1 MNSAIYS
8 MGMARNWPMVERAT
22 EFEAIRATLTGTERV
37 GAVLTGDAGVG
48 KTTLARQAAAAAGS
62 TIRWVAGTES
72 ARSIPLGVFAHMVG
86 VYTAHD
92 PVTFMSAA
100 REALLADGP
109 TIIGV
114 DDAHLLDQLSA
125 TLLLQLAIDKAAHIV
140 VTVRSG
146 VHVPDAVTS
155 LWKDGHL
162 VRIDLNPFTQQQSVD
177 LVESMLGGQLEGF
190 TANLMW
196 ESSGGNALFLRHLVE
211 GALDAGALRQVNG
224 VWQLRGRA
232 AVTSELAA
240 LLEDRVEQLPEPVLR
255 VLELLTFCEPID
267 LEVMARLAGDEA
279 VEEAENRGVIK
290 VVEDSANFVVRY
302 NHPLFGEVIRRR
314 LGIAT
319 ARRLRGRLYS
329 ALEQHPINSAADRIR
344 LAELALDSDK
354 SADLELFE
362 AAAADAI
369 GLANL
374 PLGERFARAAV
385 ERRGG
390 VEAADLLARALLW
403 QGHRIEAERTLASFD
418 PDQLNEVQLARW
430 GSTRVS
436 NLLWAMGDA
445 DRADEVLELV
455 RSKVRHPK
463 IALILTGLAS
473 ACAVNENRLDDA
485 FDAAE
490 QVMNACDSGT
500 ADTAPPWAVWWA
512 AFGGGLA
519 LALMGRGAAARQ
531 YAERGHEVEAH
542 IDGLNRFMST
552 HAEVLA
558 LTLTGD
564 LEAARRCATAYFGYS
579 APGQYLAWGM
589 SKILQGT
596 VDVACGRFPDGID
609 NLEQA
614 LAALSAEGAAAWMFP
629 ARIRLAEAYAALGR
643 TAEAAEAIEGAAARG
658 GRHSAVYEA
667 QLDIARA
674 WLAGAEG
681 ARTDAIRTAL
691 EAADAA
697 ARAHQHAI
705 EAVALHTAA
714 RFGEHSVAGRLA
726 DLAARVDGELVQVQ
740 ARHAVALAAHDGP
753 GLDTASAE
761 FERIGALLSAA
772 DAAAQ
777 AASAHE
783 RAGDRR
789 RLLESAAAAN
799 RLAAACGG
807 AGTPALRQAA
817 QPLPLTVRER
827 EIANL
832 VAAGLTNR
840 QIADR
845 LTVSVRTVEGHLY
858 RACIKL
864 DVTDRESLA
873 ALLRGESAS

>member
-1 MNSAIYS
+1 
-8 MGMARNWPMVERAT
+8 MARNWPMIERAN
-22 EFEAIRATLTGTERV
+22 EFEAIRATLIGPDHV
-37 GAVLTGDAGVG
+37 GAVLIGEPGVG
-48 KTTLARQAAAAAGS
+48 KTTLARRAATGGG

-92 PVTFMSAA
+92 PVTFMAAA
-100 REALLADGP
+100 REALLAEGP
-109 TIIGV
+109 AIIGV

-125 TLLLQLAIDKAAHIV
+125 TLLLQLAIDKAARIV
-140 VTVRSG
+140 ATVRDG
-146 VHVPDAVTS
+146 VPVPDAVTT

-162 VRIDLNPFTQQQSVD
+162 LRVHLPPFTQQQSVS

-211 GALDAGALRQVNG
+211 GALEAGTLRQVNG

-240 LLEDRVEQLPEPVLR
+240 LLEDRVEQLPESVLR
-255 VLELLTFCEPID
+255 VLELLTFCEPVA
-267 LEVMARLAGDEA
+267 LEVMSELAGEEA
-279 VEEAENRGVIK
+279 VEAAENGGVIR
-290 VVEDSANFVVRY
+290 VTEDGPDLVVRY

-319 ARRLRGRLYS
+319 SRRLRGRLYS
-329 ALEQHPINSAADRIR
+329 ALKQRRINSAADRIR

-362 AAAADAI
+362 AAAEDAI

-390 VEAADLLARALLW
+390 VESADLLARALLW
-403 QGHRIEAERTLASFD
+403 QGHRIEAERTLASFAAD
-418 PDQLNEVQLARW
+418 ELNEVQLARW

-445 DRADEVLELV
+445 DRADEVLAMV
-455 RSKVRHPK
+455 RSRITHPK
-463 IALILTGLAS
+463 IALITTGLAA
-473 ACAVNENRLDDA
+473 ACAVNENRLGDA
-485 FDAAE
+485 LRESDEVMRAA
-490 QVMNACDSGT
+490 D
-500 ADTAPPWAVWWA
+500 APPWAVWWA

-519 LALMGRGAAARQ
+519 AALMGRAQDARV
-531 YAERGHEVEAH
+531 YADRGRAVEPH

-558 LTLTGD
+558 LVLTGD
-564 LEAARRCATAYFGYS
+564 LTAAAHRATEYFGYS

-596 VDVACGRFPDGID
+596 VEVAGGRFGAGIE

-614 LAALSAEGAAAWMFP
+614 LAALTAEGAAAWMFP

-643 TAEAAEAIEGAAARG
+643 PAEAAESITEADARG
-658 GRHSAVYEA
+658 GRHSAVYEP
-667 QLDIARA
+667 QLEIARA
-674 WLAGAEG
+674 CLAAAEG
-681 ARTDAIRTAL
+681 TVSTAVERAL
-691 EAADAA
+691 RAADAA
-697 ARAHQHAI
+697 ARADQHAI
-705 EAVALHTAA
+705 EALALHTAA
-714 RFGEHSVAGRLA
+714 RFGAGSVAQRLA
-726 DLAARVDGELVQVQ
+726 DLADHVDGPLVRAQ
-740 ARHAVALAAHDGP
+740 ARHAMALSRRDGA
-753 GLDTASAE
+753 GLDAAAAD
-761 FERIGALLSAA
+761 FESLGACLSAA

-777 AASAHE
+777 AATAHD

-789 RLLESAAAAN
+789 RLLESAAHAN

-807 AGTPALRQAA
+807 AATPALRDAA
-817 QPLPLTVRER
+817 QPLPLTSRER

-832 VAAGLTNR
+832 VAAGLSNR

-858 RACIKL
+858 RACTKL

-873 ALLRGESAS
+873 ALLRGESAD

>member
-1 MNSAIYS
+1 
-8 MGMARNWPMVERAT
+8 MARNWPMIERGGELDAL
-22 EFEAIRATLTGTERV
+22 RAALTGTEFV

-48 KTTLARQAAAAAGS
+48 KTTLARQATAAVGGNV
-62 TIRWVAGTES
+62 RWVAGTES

-92 PVTFMSAA
+92 PVTFMAAA
-100 REALLADGP
+100 REALLADGD

-125 TLLLQLAIDKAAHIV
+125 TLLLQLAIDKAARIV
-140 VTVRSG
+140 CTVRSG
-146 VHVPDAVTS
+146 VPVPDAVTS

-162 VRIDLNPFTQQQSVD
+162 LRIDLLPFTERQSVE

-211 GALDAGALRQVNG
+211 GALEAGTLRQVNG

-267 LEVMARLAGDEA
+267 LDVLAELAGEEA
-279 VEEAENRGVIK
+279 VESAESRGVIRI
-290 VVEDSANFVVRY
+290 VENSHQLLVRY

-314 LGIAT
+314 LGIAS

-329 ALEQHPINSAADRIR
+329 SLKERPIKSASDRIR

-362 AAAADAI
+362 TAAEEAI
-369 GLANL
+369 GLANI

-385 ERRGG
+385 ERGGG

-418 PDQLNEVQLARW
+418 PDELNEVQLARW

-445 DRADEVLELV
+445 DHADEVLTLV
-455 RSKVRHPK
+455 RDKVEHPK
-463 IALILTGLAS
+463 IASTLQGLAS
-473 ACAVNENRLDDA
+473 ACAVNENRLEAA
-485 FDAAE
+485 FRDAE
-490 QVMNACDSGT
+490 QVMETQD
-500 ADTAPPWAVWWA
+500 APPWAVWWA
-512 AFGGGLA
+512 SFGGGLA
-519 LALMGRGAAARQ
+519 LALMGRGEAARGF
-531 YAERGHEVEAH
+531 AERGHEVESH

-558 LTLTGD
+558 LTFTGELD
-564 LEAARRCATAYFGYS
+564 AARRRATGYFGYS
-579 APGQYLAWGM
+579 APGQYLAWGF
-589 SKILQGT
+589 SRILQGT
-596 VDVACGRFPDGID
+596 VDVAQGRFPDGIE

-614 LAALSAEGAAAWMFP
+614 LAALHAEGAAAWMFP
-629 ARIRLAEAYAALGR
+629 ARIRLAEAYSALGR
-643 TAEAAEAIEGAAARG
+643 AAEAAETIAEATSRG
-658 GRHSAVYEA
+658 GRHSAVYEP
-667 QLDIARA
+667 QLEIARA
-674 WLAGAEG
+674 WQAAAEG
-681 ARTDAIRTAL
+681 TVTPAVRLAIG
-691 EAADAA
+691 AADAA

-705 EAVALHTAA
+705 EAMALHTAA
-714 RFGEHSVAGRLA
+714 RFGDHSVAGRLA
-726 DLAARVDGELVQVQ
+726 DIAARIDGRLVQVQ
-740 ARHAVALAAHDGP
+740 ARHAVAVASNDGP
-753 GLDTASAE
+753 GLDAAAAE
-761 FERIGALLSAA
+761 FESIGVLLSAA

-783 RAGDRR
+783 RSGDRR
-789 RLLESAAAAN
+789 RLLESAATAN

-807 AGTPALRQAA
+807 ASTPALRQSA
-817 QPLPLTVRER
+817 QPLPLTARER

-832 VAAGLTNR
+832 VAAGLSNR

-864 DVTDRESLA
+864 DVTDREALA
-873 ALLRGESAS
+873 ELMRGEPPSGKQRS

>member
-1 MNSAIYS
+1 MI
-8 MGMARNWPMVERAT
+8 ERET
-22 EFEAIRATLTGTERV
+22 EFEAIRAALTGTEHV

-48 KTTLARQAAAAAGS
+48 KTTLARHATAAVGGN
-62 TIRWVAGTES
+62 IRWVAGTES

-100 REALLADGP
+100 REALLADGHA
-109 TIIGV
+109 IIGV

-140 VTVRSG
+140 ATVRSG
-146 VHVPDAVTS
+146 VQVPDAVTS

-162 VRIDLNPFTQQQSVD
+162 LRIDLNPFSERQSVD
-177 LVESMLGGQLEGF
+177 LVEQMLGGQLEGF

-211 GALDAGALRQVNG
+211 GALEAGSLRQVNG

-240 LLEDRVEQLPEPVLR
+240 LLEDRVEQLPESVLR

-267 LEVMARLAGDEA
+267 LDVLAELAGEEA
-279 VEEAENRGVIK
+279 VEAAETRGLIR
-290 VVEDSANFVVRY
+290 VVENSHQLIVRY

-314 LGIAT
+314 LGIAS

-329 ALEQHPINSAADRIR
+329 SLRERPINSALDRIR

-390 VEAADLLARALLW
+390 VESADLLARALLW

-418 PDQLNEVQLARW
+418 PDQMTEVQLANW

-436 NLLWAMGDA
+436 NLFWAMGDA
-445 DRADEVLELV
+445 ERADEVLAML
-455 RSKVRHPK
+455 RSKVQHPK
-463 IALILTGLAS
+463 IVATFEGLAS
-473 ACAVNENRLDDA
+473 ACAVNENRLEDA
-485 FDAAE
+485 FSGAE
-490 QVMNACDSGT
+490 AVMETKG
-500 ADTAPPWAVWWA
+500 APPWAVWWA
-512 AFGGGLA
+512 SFGGGLA
-519 LALMGRGAAARQ
+519 LALMGKGEAARQ
-531 YAERGHEVEAH
+531 YAARGHQVESH
-542 IDGLNRFMST
+542 IDGLNRFIST

-564 LEAARRCATAYFGYS
+564 LEAARRCASGYFGYS
-579 APGQYLAWGM
+579 SPGQYLAWGM

-596 VDVACGRFPDGID
+596 VDVAQGRFLDGIEH
-609 NLEQA
+609 LEQA
-614 LAALSAEGAAAWMFP
+614 VAALTAEGAAAWHIP
-629 ARIRLAEAYAALGR
+629 ARIRMAEAYSALGR
-643 TAEAAEAIEGAAARG
+643 APEAAESVAEASARG
-658 GRHSAVYEA
+658 GRHSAVYDP
-667 QLDIARA
+667 QLEIARA
-674 WLAGAEG
+674 CVAAAEG
-681 ARTDAIRTAL
+681 TVTPAIRLAMS
-691 EAADAA
+691 AADAA
-697 ARAHQHAI
+697 ARSHQHAI
-705 EAVALHTAA
+705 EAMALHAAA
-714 RFGEHSVAGRLA
+714 RFGDHSAAGRLA
-726 DLAARVDGELVQVQ
+726 DLAARVDGALVQVQ

-753 GLDTASAE
+753 GLDKAAAE
-761 FERIGALLSAA
+761 FEQIGALLSAA

-807 AGTPALRQAA
+807 ASTPALRQAA
-817 QPLPLTVRER
+817 QPLPLTSRER

-832 VAAGLTNR
+832 VAAGLSNR

-858 RACIKL
+858 RACIKM
-864 DVTDRESLA
+864 DVTDRESLG
-873 ALLRGESAS
+873 ALMRGESSAPS

>member
-1 MNSAIYS
+1 
-8 MGMARNWPMVERAT
+8 MVERAN
-22 EFEAIRATLTGTERV
+22 EFDTIRATLTGPDHV
-37 GAVLTGDAGVG
+37 GAVLIGEPGVG
-48 KTTLARQAAAAAGS
+48 KTTLARRAATAGGG

-92 PVTFMSAA
+92 PVTFMAAA

-109 TIIGV
+109 AIIGV

-125 TLLLQLAIDKAAHIV
+125 TLLLQLAIDKAARIV
-140 VTVRSG
+140 ATVRDG
-146 VHVPDAVTS
+146 VPVPDAVTT

-162 VRIDLNPFTQQQSVD
+162 LRIHLPPFTQQQSVD
-177 LVESMLGGQLEGF
+177 LVESVLGGQLEGF

-211 GALDAGALRQVNG
+211 GALEVGSLRQVNG

-240 LLEDRVEQLPEPVLR
+240 LLEDRVEQLPESVLR
-255 VLELLTFCEPID
+255 VLELLTFCEPVH
-267 LEVMARLAGDEA
+267 LEVMAELAGEEA
-279 VEEAENRGVIK
+279 VEAAENGGVIR
-290 VVEDSANFVVRY
+290 VVEAGPDLVVRY

-314 LGIAT
+314 LGIASS
-319 ARRLRGRLYS
+319 RRLRGRLYS
-329 ALEQHPINSAADRIR
+329 ALKQRRINSAADRIR

-362 AAAADAI
+362 SAAEDAI

-390 VEAADLLARALLW
+390 VESADLLARALLW

-418 PDQLNEVQLARW
+418 PDELNEVQLARW

-436 NLLWAMGDA
+436 NLLWASGDA
-445 DRADEVLELV
+445 DRADEVLALV
-455 RSKVRHPK
+455 RARIAHPK
-463 IALILTGLAS
+463 IGLITTGLAA
-473 ACAVNENRLDDA
+473 ACAVSENRLGDA
-485 FDAAE
+485 LREAE
-490 QVMNACDSGT
+490 QVMRV
-500 ADTAPPWAVWWA
+500 ADAPPWAVWWA

-519 LALMGRGAAARQ
+519 AALRGRAADARH
-531 YAERGHEVEAH
+531 YADRGRAVEPH

-558 LTLTGD
+558 LVLTGD
-564 LEAARRCATAYFGYS
+564 LDAAAHRATEYFGYS

-596 VDVACGRFPDGID
+596 VDVARGRFPAGID

-614 LAALSAEGAAAWMFP
+614 LAALTAEGAAAWMFP

-643 TAEAAEAIEGAAARG
+643 PVEAAESIAEADARG
-658 GRHSAVYEA
+658 GRHSAVYEP
-667 QLDIARA
+667 QLEIARA
-674 WLAGAEG
+674 CLAAAEG
-681 ARTDAIRTAL
+681 AVSIAVERAIR
-691 EAADAA
+691 AADAA
-697 ARAHQHAI
+697 ARAEQHAV
-705 EAVALHTAA
+705 EALALHTAA
-714 RFGEHSVAGRLA
+714 RFGAGSVVQRLA
-726 DLAARVDGELVQVQ
+726 DLAHRVDGPLVRAQ
-740 ARHAVALAAHDGP
+740 ARHAVALAGQDGA
-753 GLDTASAE
+753 GLDAAAAD
-761 FERIGALLSAA
+761 FEALGAQLSAA

-777 AASAHE
+777 AATAHD

-789 RLLESAAAAN
+789 RLLESAAHAN

-807 AGTPALRQAA
+807 AATPALRDAA
-817 QPLPLTVRER
+817 QPLPLTSRER

-832 VAAGLTNR
+832 VAAGLSNR

-858 RACIKL
+858 RACTKL

-873 ALLRGESAS
+873 ALLRGDSAG

>member
-1 MNSAIYS
+1 
-8 MGMARNWPMVERAT
+8 MARNWPMIERGG
-22 EFEAIRATLTGTERV
+22 ESESIRAALTGTEFV
-37 GAVLTGDAGVG
+37 GAILTGDAGVG
-48 KTTLARQAAAAAGS
+48 KTTLARQATAAVGGNV
-62 TIRWVAGTES
+62 RWVAGTES

-92 PVTFMSAA
+92 PVTFMAAA
-100 REALLADGP
+100 REALLADGE

-125 TLLLQLAIDKAAHIV
+125 TLLLQLAIDKAARIV
-140 VTVRSG
+140 CTVRSG
-146 VHVPDAVTS
+146 VQVPDAVTS

-162 VRIDLNPFTQQQSVD
+162 LRIDLTPFTEQQSVE

-211 GALDAGALRQVNG
+211 GALEAGTLRQVNG

-240 LLEDRVEQLPEPVLR
+240 LLEDRVEQLPESVLR

-267 LEVMARLAGDEA
+267 LDVLAELAGEDA
-279 VEEAENRGVIK
+279 VEQAETRGVVRI
-290 VVEDSANFVVRY
+290 VENGHQLLVRY

-314 LGIAT
+314 LGIAS

-329 ALEQHPINSAADRIR
+329 SLRERPINSASDRIR

-369 GLANL
+369 GLANI

-390 VEAADLLARALLW
+390 VESADLLARALLW

-445 DRADEVLELV
+445 DRADEVLALV
-455 RSKVRHPK
+455 RARVRHPK
-463 IALILTGLAS
+463 IALTLQGLAS
-473 ACAVNENRLDDA
+473 ACEVNENRLEQA
-485 FDAAE
+485 FLDAE
-490 QVMNACDSGT
+490 QVMSTPD
-500 ADTAPPWAVWWA
+500 APAWAVWWA
-512 AFGGGLA
+512 SFGGGLA
-519 LALMGRGAAARQ
+519 LALMGRSAAARE
-531 YAERGHEVEAH
+531 YTLRGHQVEEQV
-542 IDGLNRFMST
+542 DGPTRFMSA

-558 LTLTGD
+558 LTFTGE
-564 LEAARRCATAYFGYS
+564 LEAARRCASAYFGYS
-579 APGQYLAWGM
+579 APGQYLAWGL

-596 VDVACGRFPDGID
+596 VDVAQGHFPEGVE

-614 LAALSAEGAAAWMFP
+614 LAALTAEGAAAWMFP
-629 ARIRLAEAYAALGR
+629 ARIRLAEAYSALGR
-643 TAEAAEAIEGAAARG
+643 AAEAAETIAEARRRG
-658 GRHSAVYEA
+658 GRHSAVYEP
-667 QLDIARA
+667 QLEIARA
-674 WLAGAEG
+674 WQAAAEG
-681 ARTDAIRTAL
+681 TVAPAVRLAIG
-691 EAADAA
+691 AADAA
-697 ARAHQHAI
+697 ARSHQHAI
-705 EAVALHTAA
+705 EALALHTAA
-714 RFGEHSVAGRLA
+714 RFGDRSVAGRLA
-726 DLAARVDGELVQVQ
+726 DIAARIDGALVQVQ
-740 ARHAVALAAHDGP
+740 ARHAVAVASQDGP
-753 GLDTASAE
+753 GLDAAAAE
-761 FERIGALLSAA
+761 FERMGALLSAA

-777 AASAHE
+777 AASVHE
-783 RAGDRR
+783 RHGDRR
-789 RLLESAAAAN
+789 RLLESAATAN

-807 AGTPALRQAA
+807 ASTPALRQSA
-817 QPLPLTVRER
+817 QPLPLTARER

-832 VAAGLTNR
+832 VVAGLSNR

-858 RACIKL
+858 RACTKL
-864 DVTDRESLA
+864 DVTDREALA
-873 ALLRGESAS
+873 DLMRGEPPRGKQR

>member
-1 MNSAIYS
+1 
-8 MGMARNWPMVERAT
+8 MARNWPMIERET
-22 EFEAIRATLTGTERV
+22 EFEAIRAALSGTEYV
-37 GAVLTGDAGVG
+37 GVVLTGDAGVG
-48 KTTLARQAAAAAGS
+48 KTTLARQATAAVGGN
-62 TIRWVAGTES
+62 IRWVAGTES
-72 ARSIPLGVFAHMVG
+72 ARTIPLGVFAHMVG

-100 REALLADGP
+100 REALLADGHA
-109 TIIGV
+109 IIGV

-140 VTVRSG
+140 ATVRSG
-146 VHVPDAVTS
+146 VPVPDAITS

-162 VRIDLNPFTQQQSVD
+162 LRIDLTPFTQHQSVD
-177 LVESMLGGQLEGF
+177 LVEQMLGGQLEGF

-211 GALDAGALRQVNG
+211 GALEAGSLRQVNG

-240 LLEDRVEQLPEPVLR
+240 LLEDRVEQLPDSVLR

-267 LEVMARLAGDEA
+267 LDVLAELAGEEA
-279 VEEAENRGVIK
+279 VEAAETRGLIRVI
-290 VVEDSANFVVRY
+290 ENTHQLIVRY

-314 LGIAT
+314 LGIAS

-329 ALEQHPINSAADRIR
+329 SLKERPINSAPDRIR

-418 PDQLNEVQLARW
+418 PDQMNEVQLGRW

-436 NLLWAMGDA
+436 NLFWAMGDA
-445 DRADEVLELV
+445 ERADEVLAML
-455 RSKVRHPK
+455 RAKVQHPK
-463 IALILTGLAS
+463 IIATFDGLAA
-473 ACAVNENRLDDA
+473 ACAVHENLLEEA
-485 FDAAE
+485 FSGAE
-490 QVMNACDSGT
+490 TVMEAKG
-500 ADTAPPWAVWWA
+500 APPWAVWWA

-519 LALMGRGAAARQ
+519 LALMGKGEAARQ
-531 YAERGHEVEAH
+531 YAARGHQVESH
-542 IDGLNRFMST
+542 IDGLNRFIST

-558 LTLTGD
+558 LICTGD
-564 LEAARRCATAYFGYS
+564 LDAARRCASGYFGYS

-596 VDVACGRFPDGID
+596 VDVAQGCFPDGIEH
-609 NLEQA
+609 LEQA
-614 LAALSAEGAAAWMFP
+614 LAALTAEGAAAWHIP
-629 ARIRLAEAYAALGR
+629 ARIRLAEAYSALGR
-643 TAEAAEAIEGAAARG
+643 APEAAESIAEAVARG
-658 GRHSAVYEA
+658 GRHSAVYDP
-667 QLDIARA
+667 QLEIARA
-674 WLAGAEG
+674 WVAAAEG
-681 ARTDAIRTAL
+681 TVTPAIRLAMA
-691 EAADAA
+691 AADAA

-705 EAVALHTAA
+705 EASALHAAA
-714 RFGEHSVAGRLA
+714 RFGDSSVAGRLA
-726 DLAARVDGELVQVQ
+726 DLAARVDGALVQVQ

-753 GLDTASAE
+753 GLDAAAAE

-789 RLLESAAAAN
+789 RLLESAATAN

-807 AGTPALRQAA
+807 ASTPALRQAA
-817 QPLPLTVRER
+817 QPLPLTSRER

-832 VAAGLTNR
+832 VAAGLSNR

-858 RACIKL
+858 RACIKM
-864 DVTDRESLA
+864 DVTDRESLG
-873 ALLRGESAS
+873 ALMRGEGSGGAS

>member
-1 MNSAIYS
+1 
-8 MGMARNWPMVERAT
+8 MARNWPMVER
-22 EFEAIRATLTGTERV
+22 ENELESIRSALTGGDFV
-37 GAVLTGDAGVG
+37 GVVLTGDAGVG
-48 KTTLARQAAAAAGS
+48 KTTLARMATAAAGNV
-62 TIRWVAGTES
+62 RWVAGTES

-92 PVTFMSAA
+92 PVTFMAAA
-100 REALLADGP
+100 REALLADGH

-125 TLLLQLAIDKAAHIV
+125 TLLLQLAIDRAAHIV
-140 VTVRSG
+140 ATVRSG
-146 VHVPDAVTS
+146 VQVPDAITS

-162 VRIDLNPFTQQQSVD
+162 LRIDLAPFTQRQSVE

-196 ESSGGNALFLRHLVE
+196 ESSGGNALFLRHLVD
-211 GALDAGALRQVNG
+211 GALEAGTLRQVNG

-240 LLEDRVEQLPEPVLR
+240 LLEDRVEQLPETVLR

-267 LEVMARLAGDEA
+267 LDVLSEIAGEEA
-279 VEEAENRGVIK
+279 VESAETRGLIRI
-290 VVEDSANFVVRY
+290 VENGHQLLVRY

-314 LGIAT
+314 LGIAS

-329 ALEQHPINSAADRIR
+329 SLKDRPVNSASERIR

-354 SADLELFE
+354 SADLELFL

-369 GLANL
+369 SLANL

-385 ERRGG
+385 ERQGG

-403 QGHRIEAERTLASFD
+403 QGHRIEAERTLAGFD
-418 PDQLNEVQLARW
+418 PDQLTEVQLARW

-445 DRADEVLELV
+445 DRADAVLDSV
-455 RSKVRHPK
+455 RSRVSHPK
-463 IALILTGLAS
+463 IIAALDGLAS
-473 ACAVNENRLDDA
+473 ACAVNENRIEEAITL
-485 FDAAE
+485 AE
-490 QVMNACDSGT
+490 SVMST
-500 ADTAPPWAVWWA
+500 PEAPPWAVYWA

-519 LALMGRGAAARQ
+519 LALMGRGEAARQ
-531 YAERGHEVEAH
+531 YAARGHSVEPH
-542 IDGLNRFMST
+542 IDGLNRFMFT

-558 LTLTGD
+558 LTFTGELD
-564 LEAARRCATAYFGYS
+564 TARTCASRPYPFS
-579 APGQYLAWGM
+579 SPGQYLAWGLV
-589 SKILQGT
+589 KILQGT
-596 VDVACGRFPDGID
+596 VDVAQGKFPQGID

-614 LAALSAEGAAAWMFP
+614 LAALTTEGAAAWMFP
-629 ARIRLAEAYAALGR
+629 AQLRLAEAYSALGR
-643 TAEAAEAIEGAAARG
+643 PAEASEAIAAAAFRG
-658 GRHSAVYEA
+658 GRHSAVYGALLE
-667 QLDIARA
+667 LARA
-674 WLAGAEG
+674 MQAGAEG
-681 ARTDAIRTAL
+681 TATPAVRLAIG
-691 EAADAA
+691 AADLA
-697 ARAHQHAI
+697 ARSRQHAV
-705 EAVALHTAA
+705 EAMALHTAA
-714 RFGEHSVAGRLA
+714 RFGDPSVAGRLA
-726 DLAARVDGELVQVQ
+726 DLAARIDGRLVQVQ
-740 ARHAVALAAHDGP
+740 ARHAVAVAAHDGP
-753 GLDTASAE
+753 GLDTAAAE
-761 FERIGALLSAA
+761 FESIGAMLSAA

-789 RLLESAAAAN
+789 RLLESAATAN

-807 AGTPALRQAA
+807 ASTPALRQSA
-817 QPLPLTVRER
+817 QPLPLTARER

-832 VAAGLTNR
+832 VAAGLSNR

-864 DVTDRESLA
+864 DVTDREALA
-873 ALLRGESAS
+873 DLMRGGTSSSSTAN

>member
-1 MNSAIYS
+1 MI
-8 MGMARNWPMVERAT
+8 ERAN
-22 EFEAIRATLTGTERV
+22 EFEAIRATLTGSDHV
-37 GAVLTGDAGVG
+37 GAVLIGEPGVG
-48 KTTLARQAAAAAGS
+48 KTTLARRAATAGGGN
-62 TIRWVAGTES
+62 IRWVAGTES

-92 PVTFMSAA
+92 PVTFMAAA
-100 REALLADGP
+100 REALLADGL

-125 TLLLQLAIDKAAHIV
+125 TLLLQLAIDKAARIV
-140 VTVRSG
+140 ATVRDG
-146 VHVPDAVTS
+146 VPVPDAVTT

-162 VRIDLNPFTQQQSVD
+162 LRIHLPPFTQQQSVD

-211 GALDAGALRQVNG
+211 GALEAGSLRQVNG

-240 LLEDRVEQLPEPVLR
+240 LLEDRVEQLPESVLR
-255 VLELLTFCEPID
+255 VLELLTFCEPAD
-267 LEVMARLAGDEA
+267 LEVMAELAGEEA
-279 VEEAENRGVIK
+279 VEAAENGGVIR
-290 VVEDSANFVVRY
+290 VVEDGRDLVVRY

-319 ARRLRGRLYS
+319 SRRLRGKLYS
-329 ALEQHPINSAADRIR
+329 ALKQRRINSAADRIR

-362 AAAADAI
+362 SAAEDAI

-390 VEAADLLARALLW
+390 VESADLLARALLW

-418 PDQLNEVQLARW
+418 ADDLDEVQLARW

-445 DRADEVLELV
+445 DKADEVLTLV
-455 RSKVRHPK
+455 RSRITHPK
-463 IALILTGLAS
+463 IALITTGLAA
-473 ACAVNENRLDDA
+473 ACAVSENRLGDA
-485 FDAAE
+485 LRESELVMQAA
-490 QVMNACDSGT
+490 D
-500 ADTAPPWAVWWA
+500 APPWAVWWA

-519 LALMGRGAAARQ
+519 AALLGRAADARE
-531 YAERGHEVEAH
+531 YAERGRAVEPH

-558 LTLTGD
+558 LVLTGD
-564 LEAARRCATAYFGYS
+564 LAAAAHRATEYFGYS

-596 VDVACGRFPDGID
+596 VDVAHGRFGSGID

-614 LAALSAEGAAAWMFP
+614 LAALTAEGAAAWMFP

-643 TAEAAEAIEGAAARG
+643 PVEAAESIAEADARG
-658 GRHSAVYEA
+658 GRHSAVYEP
-667 QLDIARA
+667 QLEIARA
-674 WLAGAEG
+674 CLAAAEG
-681 ARTDAIRTAL
+681 TVSIAVECAL
-691 EAADAA
+691 RAADAA
-697 ARAHQHAI
+697 ARAEQHAV
-705 EAVALHTAA
+705 EALALHTAA
-714 RFGEHSVAGRLA
+714 RFGAGSVASRLA
-726 DLAARVDGELVQVQ
+726 DLAHRVDGPLVRAQ
-740 ARHAVALAAHDGP
+740 ARHAVALSRRDGAELDAAAAD
-753 GLDTASAE
+753 
-761 FERIGALLSAA
+761 FESLGARLSAA

-777 AASAHE
+777 AATAHD

-789 RLLESAAAAN
+789 RLLESAAHAN
-799 RLAAACGG
+799 RLAAACDG
-807 AGTPALRQAA
+807 ASTPALRDAA
-817 QPLPLTVRER
+817 QPLPLTSRER

-832 VAAGLTNR
+832 VAAGLSNR

-858 RACIKL
+858 RACTKL

-873 ALLRGESAS
+873 ALLRGESAV

>member
-1 MNSAIYS
+1 
-8 MGMARNWPMVERAT
+8 MARNWPMVER
-22 EFEAIRATLTGTERV
+22 ENELEAIRSALSGDDFV

-48 KTTLARQAAAAAGS
+48 KTTLARLATANGGNV
-62 TIRWVAGTES
+62 RWVAGTES

-92 PVTFMSAA
+92 PVTFMAAA
-100 REALLADGP
+100 REALLSDGH
-109 TIIGV
+109 TVIGV

-140 VTVRSG
+140 ATVRSG
-146 VHVPDAVTS
+146 VQVPDAVTS

-162 VRIDLNPFTQQQSVD
+162 LRIDLRPFTQRQSVE
-177 LVESMLGGQLEGF
+177 LVESMLGGHLEGF

-196 ESSGGNALFLRHLVE
+196 ESSGGNALFLRHLVD
-211 GALDAGALRQVNG
+211 GALEAGTLRQVNG

-240 LLEDRVEQLPEPVLR
+240 LLEDRVEQLPESVLR

-267 LEVMARLAGDEA
+267 LDVLSEIAGEEA
-279 VEEAENRGVIK
+279 VESAETRGLIRI
-290 VVEDSANFVVRY
+290 VENGHQLLVRY

-314 LGIAT
+314 LGIAS

-329 ALEQHPINSAADRIR
+329 SLKDRPVNSASERIR

-354 SADLELFE
+354 SADLELFQ

-403 QGHRIEAERTLASFD
+403 QGHRIEAERTLAGFD
-418 PDQLNEVQLARW
+418 PDQMNEVQLARW

-436 NLLWAMGDA
+436 NLLWSMGDA
-445 DRADEVLELV
+445 DRADEVLESV
-455 RSKVRHPK
+455 RSRVSHPK
-463 IALILTGLAS
+463 IIAALDGLAS
-473 ACAVNENRLDDA
+473 ACAVNENRIEEA
-485 FDAAE
+485 FTLAE
-490 QVMNACDSGT
+490 SVMST
-500 ADTAPPWAVWWA
+500 PEAPPWAVYWA

-519 LALMGRGAAARQ
+519 LALMGRGEAARQ
-531 YAERGHEVEAH
+531 FAERGHAVEPH
-542 IDGLNRFMST
+542 IDGLNRFMFT

-558 LTLTGD
+558 LTFTGE
-564 LEAARRCATAYFGYS
+564 LEAARRCANRPYPFSS
-579 APGQYLAWGM
+579 AGQYLAWGM
-589 SKILQGT
+589 AKILQGT
-596 VDVACGRFPDGID
+596 VDVAQGKFLQGID

-614 LAALSAEGAAAWMFP
+614 LAALTTEGAAAWMFP
-629 ARIRLAEAYAALGR
+629 AQLRLAEAYSALGR
-643 TAEAAEAIEGAAARG
+643 PADAAEAIAAASFRG
-658 GRHSAVYEA
+658 GRHSAVYGALLE
-667 QLDIARA
+667 LARA
-674 WLAGAEG
+674 MQAAAEG
-681 ARTDAIRTAL
+681 TATPAARLAI
-691 EAADAA
+691 EAADLA
-697 ARAHQHAI
+697 ARSHQHAV
-705 EAVALHTAA
+705 EAMALHTAA
-714 RFGEHSVAGRLA
+714 RFGDSSVAGRLA
-726 DLAARVDGELVQVQ
+726 DLAARVDGRLVQVQ
-740 ARHAVALAAHDGP
+740 ARHAVAVAAHDGP
-753 GLDTASAE
+753 GLDNAAAE
-761 FERIGALLSAA
+761 FEDIGAMLSAA

-789 RLLESAAAAN
+789 RLLESAATAN

-807 AGTPALRQAA
+807 AATPALRQSA
-817 QPLPLTVRER
+817 QPLPLTTRER

-832 VAAGLTNR
+832 VAAGLSNR

-864 DVTDRESLA
+864 DVTDREALA
-873 ALLRGESAS
+873 ELMRGGTPSGNTAS

>member
-1 MNSAIYS
+1 MI
-8 MGMARNWPMVERAT
+8 ERGS
-22 EFEAIRATLTGTERV
+22 ELDSIRAALTGTEFV

-48 KTTLARQAAAAAGS
+48 KTTLARQATAAIGGN
-62 TIRWVAGTES
+62 IRWVAGTES

-92 PVTFMSAA
+92 PVTFMAAA
-100 REALLADGP
+100 REALLADGHA
-109 TIIGV
+109 IIGV

-140 VTVRSG
+140 CTVRSG
-146 VHVPDAVTS
+146 VPVPDAVTS

-162 VRIDLNPFTQQQSVD
+162 LRIDLTPFSQRQSVE

-211 GALDAGALRQVNG
+211 GALEAGTLRQVNG

-240 LLEDRVEQLPEPVLR
+240 LLEDRVEQLPDPVLR

-267 LEVMARLAGDEA
+267 LDVLSELAGEEA
-279 VEEAENRGVIK
+279 VETAESRSVIRI
-290 VVEDSANFVVRY
+290 VENTHQLLVRY

-314 LGIAT
+314 LGIAS

-329 ALEQHPINSAADRIR
+329 SLRERPIDSASDRIR

-354 SADLELFE
+354 SADLELFV
-362 AAAADAI
+362 AAAEDAI
-369 GLANL
+369 GLANI

-418 PDQLNEVQLARW
+418 PEQLNDVQLTRW

-445 DRADEVLELV
+445 DRADEVLALV
-455 RSKVRHPK
+455 RERVTHPK
-463 IALILTGLAS
+463 LAATLRGLAS
-473 ACAVNENRLDDA
+473 ACAVNDNRLEDA
-485 FDAAE
+485 FVDADG
-490 QVMNACDSGT
+490 VMAT
-500 ADTAPPWAVWWA
+500 ADAPPWAVWWA
-512 AFGGGLA
+512 SFGGGLA
-519 LALMGRGAAARQ
+519 LALMGRGDAARA
-531 YAERGHEVEAH
+531 YAARGHEVEAH

-558 LTLTGD
+558 LTFTGD
-564 LEAARRCATAYFGYS
+564 LDAARRCATTYFGYS
-579 APGQYLAWGM
+579 APGQYLAWGF

-596 VDVACGRFPDGID
+596 VDVAQGRFPDGIE

-614 LAALSAEGAAAWMFP
+614 LAALHAEGAAAWMFP
-629 ARIRLAEAYAALGR
+629 ARIRLAEAYSALGR
-643 TAEAAEAIEGAAARG
+643 AAEAAESIAEAIARG
-658 GRHSAVYEA
+658 GRHSAVYEP
-667 QLDIARA
+667 QLEIARA
-674 WLAGAEG
+674 WQAAAEG
-681 ARTDAIRTAL
+681 TVTPAVRLAIA
-691 EAADAA
+691 AADAA
-697 ARAHQHAI
+697 ARSHQHAI
-705 EAVALHTAA
+705 EARALHTAA
-714 RFGEHSVAGRLA
+714 RFGDHSVAGRLA
-726 DLAARVDGELVQVQ
+726 DLAARIDGKLVQVQ
-740 ARHAVALAAHDGP
+740 ARHAVAVASHDGP
-753 GLDTASAE
+753 GLDNAAAE
-761 FERIGALLSAA
+761 FEALGALLSAA

-783 RAGDRR
+783 RSGDRR
-789 RLLESAAAAN
+789 RLLESAATAN

-807 AGTPALRQAA
+807 ASTPALRQSA
-817 QPLPLTVRER
+817 QPLPLTARER

-864 DVTDRESLA
+864 DVTDREALA
-873 ALLRGESAS
+873 ELMRGEPPSGKQRG

>member
-1 MNSAIYS
+1 
-8 MGMARNWPMVERAT
+8 MARNWPTIERDS
-22 EFEAIRATLTGTERV
+22 EFETIHAALSGSEHV

-48 KTTLARQAAAAAGS
+48 KTTLARSAALAVGGN
-62 TIRWVAGTES
+62 IRWVAGTES

-86 VYTAHD
+86 VSTAHD
-92 PVTFMSAA
+92 PVTFMSSA
-100 REALLADGP
+100 REALLADGH

-146 VHVPDAVTS
+146 VQVPDAVTS

-162 VRIDLNPFTQQQSVD
+162 LRIDLRPFTQRQSVD
-177 LVESMLGGQLEGF
+177 LVETMLGGQLEGF

-196 ESSGGNALFLRHLVE
+196 EASGGNALYLRHLVE
-211 GALDAGALRQVNG
+211 GGLDAGSLRQVNG

-240 LLEDRVEQLPEPVLR
+240 LLEDRVEQLPESVLN

-267 LEVMARLAGDEA
+267 LDVLATLAGEEA
-279 VEEAENRGVIK
+279 VESAETRGVVR
-290 VVEDSANFVVRY
+290 VVESAHQLVVRY

-314 LGIAT
+314 LGVASG
-319 ARRLRGRLYS
+319 RRLRGRLFS
-329 ALEQHPINSAADRIR
+329 ALEQRPINTAADRIR

-390 VEAADLLARALLW
+390 VESADLLARALLW

-430 GSTRVS
+430 GSTRVA

-445 DRADEVLELV
+445 DHADEVLALI
-455 RSKVRHPK
+455 RGKARHPK
-463 IALILTGLAS
+463 IVAILDGLAS
-473 ACAVNENRLDDA
+473 ACAVNENRIDDA
-485 FDAAE
+485 ITEAEKAIAAHE
-490 QVMNACDSGT
+490 
-500 ADTAPPWAVWWA
+500 APPWAVWWA

-519 LALMGRGAAARQ
+519 LALMGKGEAAKE
-531 YAERGHEVEAH
+531 YAARGHEVESE

-558 LTLTGD
+558 LTFTGD
-564 LEAARRCATAYFGYS
+564 LADARRCAGAYFGYS

-596 VDVACGRFPDGID
+596 VDVAHGHFPNGVE

-614 LAALSAEGAAAWMFP
+614 LAALTAEGAAAWMFP
-629 ARIRLAEAYAALGR
+629 ARIRLAEAYSALGR
-643 TAEAAEAIEGAAARG
+643 TREAADAIAEATARG
-658 GRHSAVYEA
+658 GRHSAVYEP
-667 QLDIARA
+667 QLELARA
-674 WLAGAEG
+674 WLAAAEG
-681 ARTDAIRTAL
+681 TVTPAVRLAL
-691 EAADAA
+691 GAADGA
-697 ARAHQHAI
+697 ARANQHAI
-705 EAVALHTAA
+705 EAMALHTAA

-726 DLAARVDGELVQVQ
+726 DLAARVDGRLVQVQ

-753 GLDTASAE
+753 GLDAAAAE
-761 FERIGALLSAA
+761 FEQIGALVSAA

-777 AASAHE
+777 AATAHE
-783 RAGDRR
+783 RASDRR

-807 AGTPALRQAA
+807 ASTPALRKAA
-817 QPLPLTVRER
+817 QPLPLTARER

-832 VAAGLTNR
+832 VAAGLSNR

-858 RACIKL
+858 RACIKM
-864 DVTDRESLA
+864 DVTDRESLG
-873 ALLRGESAS
+873 ALLRGETGQG

>member
-1 MNSAIYS
+1 
-8 MGMARNWPMVERAT
+8 MARNWPMIERGN
-22 EFEAIRATLTGTERV
+22 ELESIRAALTGTGFV

-48 KTTLARQAAAAAGS
+48 KTTLARQATAAVGGN
-62 TIRWVAGTES
+62 IRWVAGTES

-92 PVTFMSAA
+92 PVTFMAAA
-100 REALLADGP
+100 REALLADGH

-140 VTVRSG
+140 CTVRSG
-146 VHVPDAVTS
+146 VQVPDAVTS

-162 VRIDLNPFTQQQSVD
+162 LRIDLSPFTERQSVE
-177 LVESMLGGQLEGF
+177 LVENMLGGQLEGF

-211 GALDAGALRQVNG
+211 GALEAGTLRQVNG

-240 LLEDRVEQLPEPVLR
+240 LLEDRVEQLPEDVLR

-267 LEVMARLAGDEA
+267 LDVLAELAGEESVEA
-279 VEEAENRGVIK
+279 AESRGVIRI
-290 VVEDSANFVVRY
+290 VENTHQLLVRY

-314 LGIAT
+314 LGIAS

-329 ALEQHPINSAADRIR
+329 SLRERPIKSASDRIR

-369 GLANL
+369 GLANI

-390 VEAADLLARALLW
+390 VESADLLARALLY

-418 PDQLNEVQLARW
+418 PDQLNELQLVRW

-436 NLLWAMGDA
+436 NLLWSMGDA
-445 DRADEVLELV
+445 DRADEVLALV
-455 RSKVRHPK
+455 RSKVTHPK
-463 IALILTGLAS
+463 LQSTLQGLAS
-473 ACAVNENRLDDA
+473 ACAVNENRLEDA
-485 FDAAE
+485 FLDAE
-490 QVMNACDSGT
+490 RVMSDSES
-500 ADTAPPWAVWWA
+500 PPWAVWWA
-512 AFGGGLA
+512 SFGGGLA
-519 LALMGRGAAARQ
+519 LALMGRGEAARK
-531 YAERGHEVEAH
+531 YAARGHEVESH
-542 IDGLNRFMST
+542 IDGLNRFMSA

-558 LTLTGD
+558 LTFTGD
-564 LEAARRCATAYFGYS
+564 LDAARHGASAYFGYS
-579 APGQYLAWGM
+579 SPGQYLAWGL

-596 VDVACGRFPDGID
+596 VDVAQGRFPDGVE

-614 LAALSAEGAAAWMFP
+614 LAALTAEGAAAWMFP
-629 ARIRLAEAYAALGR
+629 ARVRLAEAYSALGR
-643 TAEAAEAIEGAAARG
+643 AAEAKEVISEADRRG
-658 GRHSAVYEA
+658 GRHSAVYEP

-674 WLAGAEG
+674 WQAAAEG
-681 ARTDAIRTAL
+681 TVTPAVRLAIA
-691 EAADAA
+691 AADAA
-697 ARAHQHAI
+697 ARSNQHAI
-705 EAVALHTAA
+705 EAMALHTAA
-714 RFGEHSVAGRLA
+714 RFGDHTVAGRLA
-726 DLAARVDGELVQVQ
+726 DIAARIDGRLVQAQ
-740 ARHAVALAAHDGP
+740 ARHAVAVASNDGP
-753 GLDTASAE
+753 GLDTAAAE
-761 FERIGALLSAA
+761 FEQLGALLSAA
-772 DAAAQ
+772 DSAAQ

-783 RAGDRR
+783 RSGDRR
-789 RLLESAAAAN
+789 RLLESAATAN

-807 AGTPALRQAA
+807 ASTPALRQSA
-817 QPLPLTVRER
+817 QPLPLTARER

-864 DVTDRESLA
+864 DVTDREALA
-873 ALLRGESAS
+873 ELMRGEPPKGKQRN

>member
-1 MNSAIYS
+1 
-8 MGMARNWPMVERAT
+8 MARNWPMIERET
-22 EFEAIRATLTGTERV
+22 EFEAIRAALTGTEYV

-48 KTTLARQAAAAAGS
+48 KTTLARQATAAVGGNV
-62 TIRWVAGTES
+62 RWVAGTES
-72 ARSIPLGVFAHMVG
+72 ARTIPLGVFAHMVG
-86 VYTAHD
+86 AYTAHD

-100 REALLADGP
+100 REALLVDGH
-109 TIIGV
+109 TTIGV

-140 VTVRSG
+140 ATVRSG
-146 VHVPDAVTS
+146 VQVPDAVTS

-162 VRIDLNPFTQQQSVD
+162 LRIDLTPFTEQQSVD

-211 GALDAGALRQVNG
+211 GALEAGSLRQVNG

-267 LEVMARLAGDEA
+267 LDVLSELAGEEA
-279 VEEAENRGVIK
+279 VEAAETRGLIR
-290 VVEDSANFVVRY
+290 VVQNTHQLIVRY

-314 LGIAT
+314 LGIAS

-329 ALEQHPINSAADRIR
+329 SLKERPVNSAPDRIR

-369 GLANL
+369 GLANM

-418 PDQLNEVQLARW
+418 PDQMNEVQLGRW

-436 NLLWAMGDA
+436 NLFWAMGDA
-445 DRADEVLELV
+445 DRADEVLAMLRGRV
-455 RSKVRHPK
+455 QHPK
-463 IALILTGLAS
+463 IKATFEGLAA
-473 ACAVNENRLDDA
+473 ACAVHENLLEDA
-485 FDAAE
+485 FSGAE
-490 QVMNACDSGT
+490 AVMETEG
-500 ADTAPPWAVWWA
+500 APPWAVWWA

-519 LALMGRGAAARQ
+519 LALMGRGEAARQ
-531 YAERGHEVEAH
+531 YAARGHQVESH
-542 IDGLNRFMST
+542 IDGLNRFIST

-558 LTLTGD
+558 LICTGD
-564 LEAARRCATAYFGYS
+564 LEAARRRASGYFGYS

-596 VDVACGRFPDGID
+596 VDVAQGRFPDGIEH
-609 NLEQA
+609 LEQA
-614 LAALSAEGAAAWMFP
+614 LAALTAEGAATWHIP
-629 ARIRLAEAYAALGR
+629 ARIRLAEAYSALGR
-643 TAEAAEAIEGAAARG
+643 PAEAAESIAEAAARG
-658 GRHSAVYEA
+658 GRHSAVYDP
-667 QLDIARA
+667 QLELARA
-674 WLAGAEG
+674 CAAAAEG
-681 ARTDAIRTAL
+681 TVTPAIRLAMG
-691 EAADAA
+691 AADAA

-705 EAVALHTAA
+705 EAMALHTAA
-714 RFGEHSVAGRLA
+714 RFGDHSVAGRLA
-726 DLAARVDGELVQVQ
+726 DLAARVDGSLVQVQ

-753 GLDTASAE
+753 GLDAAVAE
-761 FERIGALLSAA
+761 FERIGAMLSAA

-789 RLLESAAAAN
+789 RLLESAATAN

-807 AGTPALRQAA
+807 ASTPALRQAA
-817 QPLPLTVRER
+817 QPLPLTSRER

-832 VAAGLTNR
+832 VAAGLSNR

-858 RACIKL
+858 RACIKM
-864 DVTDRESLA
+864 DVTDRESLG
-873 ALLRGESAS
+873 ALMRGESSGGGAS

>member
-1 MNSAIYS
+1 
-8 MGMARNWPMVERAT
+8 MARNWPMVERVT
-22 EFEAIRATLTGTERV
+22 EFDAIRAALTGTEHV

-48 KTTLARQAAAAAGS
+48 KTTLARQATAAVGGN
-62 TIRWVAGTES
+62 IRWVAGTES

-100 REALLADGP
+100 REALLADGH

-140 VTVRSG
+140 TTVRSG
-146 VHVPDAVTS
+146 VPVPDAVTS

-162 VRIDLNPFTQQQSVD
+162 LRIDLNPFTQRQSVD

-211 GALDAGALRQVNG
+211 GALEAGSLRQVNG

-240 LLEDRVEQLPEPVLR
+240 LLEDRVEQLPEEVLH

-267 LEVMARLAGDEA
+267 LDVLSELAGEGA
-279 VEEAENRGVIK
+279 VESAETRGVIR
-290 VVEDSANFVVRY
+290 VVENSHQLIVRY

-314 LGIAT
+314 LGIAS

-329 ALEQHPINSAADRIR
+329 SLKERPINSAADRIR

-374 PLGERFARAAV
+374 QLGERFARAAV

-390 VEAADLLARALLW
+390 VESADLLARALLW

-418 PDQLNEVQLARW
+418 PDQLTEVQLARW
-430 GSTRVS
+430 GSTRVA

-445 DRADEVLELV
+445 DRADEVLKLV
-455 RSKVRHPK
+455 RAKVTHPK
-463 IALILTGLAS
+463 IGAILDGLAS
-473 ACAVNENRLDDA
+473 ACAVNENRIDIA
-485 FDAAE
+485 ITEAE
-490 QVMNACDSGT
+490 QAMSVKG
-500 ADTAPPWAVWWA
+500 APPWAIWWA
-512 AFGGGLA
+512 SFGGGLA
-519 LALMGRGAAARQ
+519 LALMGKGEAARQ
-531 YAERGHEVEAH
+531 YAERGHEVESE

-558 LTLTGD
+558 LTLIGD
-564 LEAARRCATAYFGYS
+564 LEAARRCAAAYFGYS
-579 APGQYLAWGM
+579 APGQFLAWGM

-596 VDVACGRFPDGID
+596 VDVAQGHFPDGIE

-614 LAALSAEGAAAWMFP
+614 LAALAAEGAAAWMFP
-629 ARIRLAEAYAALGR
+629 ARIRLAEAYSALGR
-643 TAEAAEAIEGAAARG
+643 CTEAAEAIGEATARG
-658 GRHSAVYEA
+658 GRHSAVYEP
-667 QLDIARA
+667 QLEIARA
-674 WLAGAEG
+674 WHAAAEG
-681 ARTDAIRTAL
+681 TVTPAIRLAMS
-691 EAADAA
+691 AADSA
-697 ARAHQHAI
+697 ARSNQHAI
-705 EAVALHTAA
+705 EAMALHAAA
-714 RFGEHSVAGRLA
+714 RFGEHSAAGRLA
-726 DLAARVDGELVQVQ
+726 DLAARVDGRLVQAQ
-740 ARHAVALAAHDGP
+740 AKHAVALAAHDGP
-753 GLDTASAE
+753 GLDAAAAE
-761 FERIGALLSAA
+761 FEQIGALLSAA

-799 RLAAACGG
+799 RLAVACGG
-807 AGTPALRQAA
+807 ASTPALRQAA
-817 QPLPLTVRER
+817 QPLPLTARER

-832 VAAGLTNR
+832 VAAGLSNR

-858 RACIKL
+858 RACIKM
-864 DVTDRESLA
+864 DVTDRESLG
-873 ALLRGESAS
+873 ALMRGESSV

>member
-1 MNSAIYS
+1 MI
-8 MGMARNWPMVERAT
+8 ERET
-22 EFEAIRATLTGTERV
+22 EFEAIRSALTGSTYV
-37 GAVLTGDAGVG
+37 GTVLTGDAGVG
-48 KTTLARQAAAAAGS
+48 KTTLARQATAAVGGN
-62 TIRWVAGTES
+62 IRWVAGTES

-100 REALLADGP
+100 REALLADGH

-140 VTVRSG
+140 ATVRSG
-146 VHVPDAVTS
+146 VSVPDAVTS

-162 VRIDLNPFTQQQSVD
+162 LRIDLNPFTQRQSVD

-211 GALDAGALRQVNG
+211 GALEAGTLRQVNG

-240 LLEDRVEQLPEPVLR
+240 LLEDRVEQLPEEVLR

-267 LEVMARLAGDEA
+267 LDVLAEITGEEA
-279 VEEAENRGVIK
+279 VEAAETRGVIR
-290 VVEDSANFVVRY
+290 VVENAHQLIVRY

-314 LGIAT
+314 LGIAS
-319 ARRLRGRLYS
+319 ARRLRGKLYS
-329 ALEQHPINSAADRIR
+329 ALKERPIKSAADRIR

-369 GLANL
+369 ALANL

-403 QGHRIEAERTLASFD
+403 QGHPIEAERTLASFD
-418 PDQLNEVQLARW
+418 PDELNEVQLVRW

-436 NLLWAMGDA
+436 NLLWATGDA
-445 DRADEVLELV
+445 DRADEVLALV
-455 RSKVRHPK
+455 QGKVSHP
-463 IALILTGLAS
+463 ACAATLTGLSS
-473 ACAVNENRLDDA
+473 AVAVNENRIEDA
-485 FDAAE
+485 ITAADG
-490 QVMNACDSGT
+490 VMSAKN
-500 ADTAPPWAVWWA
+500 APPWAVWWA

-519 LALMGRGAAARQ
+519 LALMGKSEAAGQYAARGRQ
-531 YAERGHEVEAH
+531 VEGE

-558 LTLTGD
+558 LTFTGEFD
-564 LEAARRCATAYFGYS
+564 AARRCAAAYFGYS

-596 VDVACGRFPDGID
+596 VDVAQGRFHDGIEH
-609 NLEQA
+609 LEQA
-614 LAALSAEGAAAWMFP
+614 LAALAAEGAAAWMTP
-629 ARIRLAEAYAALGR
+629 ARIRLAEAYSALGR
-643 TAEAAEAIEGAAARG
+643 TAEAAETIAETIRRG
-658 GRHSAVYEA
+658 GRHSAIYDP
-667 QLDIARA
+667 QLEIARA
-674 WLAGAEG
+674 CLAAAEG
-681 ARTDAIRTAL
+681 AVTPAIRLAMG
-691 EAADAA
+691 AADAA
-697 ARAHQHAI
+697 ARSQQHAI
-705 EAVALHTAA
+705 EAMALHAAA
-714 RFGEHSVAGRLA
+714 RFGEQSVAGRLA
-726 DLAARVDGELVQVQ
+726 DLAARVDGRLVQVQ
-740 ARHAVALAAHDGP
+740 SRHAVALAAHDGP
-753 GLDTASAE
+753 GLDAAAAE
-761 FERIGALLSAA
+761 FEQIGALLSAA

-777 AASAHE
+777 AALAHD

-789 RLLESAAAAN
+789 RLHESAATAN

-807 AGTPALRQAA
+807 ANTPSLRQAA

-832 VAAGLTNR
+832 VAAGLSNR

-858 RACIKL
+858 RACSKM
-864 DVTDRESLA
+864 DVTDRESLG
-873 ALLRGESAS
+873 ALIRGESPN

>member
-1 MNSAIYS
+1 
-8 MGMARNWPMVERAT
+8 MARNWPMIERGS
-22 EFEAIRATLTGTERV
+22 ELDSIRAALTGTEFV

-48 KTTLARQAAAAAGS
+48 KTTLARQATAAIGGN
-62 TIRWVAGTES
+62 IRWVAGTES

-92 PVTFMSAA
+92 PVTFMAAA
-100 REALLADGP
+100 REALLADGH

-140 VTVRSG
+140 CTVRSG
-146 VHVPDAVTS
+146 VPVPDAVTS

-162 VRIDLNPFTQQQSVD
+162 LRIDLTPFSQRQSVQ

-211 GALDAGALRQVNG
+211 GALEAGTLRQVNG

-240 LLEDRVEQLPEPVLR
+240 LLEDRVEQLPDPVLR

-267 LEVMARLAGDEA
+267 LDVLSELAGEEA
-279 VEEAENRGVIK
+279 VETAESRSVIRI
-290 VVEDSANFVVRY
+290 VENTHQLLVRY

-314 LGIAT
+314 LGIAS

-329 ALEQHPINSAADRIR
+329 SLRERPIDSASDRIR

-354 SADLELFE
+354 SADLELFV
-362 AAAADAI
+362 AAAEDAI
-369 GLANL
+369 GLANI

-418 PDQLNEVQLARW
+418 PEQLNDVQLTRW

-445 DRADEVLELV
+445 DRADEVLALV
-455 RSKVRHPK
+455 RERVTHPK
-463 IALILTGLAS
+463 LAATLRGLSS
-473 ACAVNENRLDDA
+473 ACAVNDNRLEDA
-485 FDAAE
+485 FVDADGVMTAE
-490 QVMNACDSGT
+490 D
-500 ADTAPPWAVWWA
+500 APPWAVWWA
-512 AFGGGLA
+512 SFGGGLA
-519 LALMGRGAAARQ
+519 LALMGRGDAARA
-531 YAERGHEVEAH
+531 YAARGHEVEAH

-558 LTLTGD
+558 LTFTGD
-564 LEAARRCATAYFGYS
+564 LDAARRCATTYFGYS
-579 APGQYLAWGM
+579 APGQYLAWGF

-596 VDVACGRFPDGID
+596 VDVAQGRFPDGIE

-614 LAALSAEGAAAWMFP
+614 LAALHAEGAAAWMFP
-629 ARIRLAEAYAALGR
+629 ARIRLAEAYSALGR
-643 TAEAAEAIEGAAARG
+643 AAEAAESIAEAIARG
-658 GRHSAVYEA
+658 GRHSAVYEP
-667 QLDIARA
+667 QLEIARA
-674 WLAGAEG
+674 WQAAAEG
-681 ARTDAIRTAL
+681 TVTPAVRLAIG
-691 EAADAA
+691 AADAA
-697 ARAHQHAI
+697 ARSHQHAI
-705 EAVALHTAA
+705 EARALHTAA
-714 RFGEHSVAGRLA
+714 RFGDHSVAGRLA
-726 DLAARVDGELVQVQ
+726 DLAARIDGKLVQVQ
-740 ARHAVALAAHDGP
+740 ARHAVAVASHDGP
-753 GLDTASAE
+753 GLDNAAAE
-761 FERIGALLSAA
+761 FEALGALLSAA

-783 RAGDRR
+783 RSGDRR
-789 RLLESAAAAN
+789 RLLESAATAN

-807 AGTPALRQAA
+807 ASTPALRQSA
-817 QPLPLTVRER
+817 QPLPLTARER

-864 DVTDRESLA
+864 DVTDREALA
-873 ALLRGESAS
+873 ELMRGEPPSGKQRG

>member
-1 MNSAIYS
+1 
-8 MGMARNWPMVERAT
+8 MAENWPMIERAS
-22 EFEAIRATLTGTERV
+22 EFEELRGSLTGTEYV

-48 KTTLARQAAAAAGS
+48 KTTLARQAATAVGGNV
-62 TIRWVAGTES
+62 RWVAGTES

-109 TIIGV
+109 AIIGV

-125 TLLLQLAIDKAAHIV
+125 TLLLQLAIDKAARIV

-162 VRIDLNPFTQQQSVD
+162 LRIDLSPFTQQQSVD
-177 LVESMLGGQLEGF
+177 LVESTLGGQLEGF

-211 GALDAGALRQVNG
+211 GALEAGSLRQVNG

-255 VLELLTFCEPID
+255 VLELLTFCEPVD
-267 LEVMARLAGDEA
+267 LEVITELAGDEA
-279 VEEAENRGVIK
+279 VEVAENRGVIR
-290 VVEDSANFVVRY
+290 VVDSAGELVVRY

-329 ALEQHPINSAADRIR
+329 ELSQHRINSAADRIR

-362 AAAADAI
+362 AAAEDAI
-369 GLANL
+369 GLADL

-390 VEAADLLARALLW
+390 VESADLLARALLW
-403 QGHRIEAERTLASFD
+403 QGHRIEAERTLAGFD
-418 PDQLNEVQLARW
+418 PDELNEVQLARW

-436 NLLWAMGDA
+436 NLLWATGDA

-455 RSKVRHPK
+455 RGKVDHPK

-490 QVMNACDSGT
+490 QVFT
-500 ADTAPPWAVWWA
+500 AADAPPWAVWWA
-512 AFGGGLA
+512 SFGGGLA

-564 LEAARRCATAYFGYS
+564 LVSARRCATAYFGFS

-596 VDVACGRFPDGID
+596 VDVAQGRFGDGID

-614 LAALSAEGAAAWMFP
+614 LAALTAEGAAAWMFP

-643 TAEAAEAIEGAAARG
+643 ADEAADAIAGAVERG

-667 QLDIARA
+667 QLEIARS
-674 WLAGAEG
+674 WHAGAQG
-681 ARTDAIRTAL
+681 VVTSAIKSAMK
-691 EAADAA
+691 AADAA
-697 ARAHQHAI
+697 ARGRQHAI
-705 EAVALHTAA
+705 EAVALHSAA

-726 DLAARVDGELVQVQ
+726 DLAARVDGNLAQIQ
-740 ARHAVALAAHDGP
+740 ARHAVALAAHDGG
-753 GLDTASAE
+753 GLDSAAAE
-761 FERIGALLSAA
+761 FEEIGSLLSAA

-777 AASAHE
+777 AASAHD
-783 RAGDRR
+783 RTGDRR
-789 RLLESAAAAN
+789 RVLESAAAAN

-807 AGTPALRQAA
+807 ASTPALRQAA
-817 QPLPLTVRER
+817 QPLPLTARER

-832 VAAGLTNR
+832 VAAGLSNR

-873 ALLRGESAS
+873 ELLRGETAS

>member
-1 MNSAIYS
+1 
-8 MGMARNWPMVERAT
+8 MVERT
-22 EFEAIRATLTGTERV
+22 NEFDAIRATLTGPEYV
-37 GAVLTGDAGVG
+37 GAVLIGEPGVG
-48 KTTLARQAAAAAGS
+48 KTTLARRAATVGGG

-92 PVTFMSAA
+92 PVTFMAAA

-109 TIIGV
+109 AIIGV

-125 TLLLQLAIDKAAHIV
+125 TLLLQLAIDKAARIV
-140 VTVRSG
+140 ATVRDG
-146 VHVPDAVTS
+146 VPVPDAVTT

-162 VRIDLNPFTQQQSVD
+162 LRIQLPPFTQQQSVD
-177 LVESMLGGQLEGF
+177 LVESVLGGQLEGF

-211 GALDAGALRQVNG
+211 GALEVGSLRQVNG

-240 LLEDRVEQLPEPVLR
+240 LLEDRVEQLPESVLR
-255 VLELLTFCEPID
+255 VLELLTFCEPVD
-267 LEVMARLAGDEA
+267 LEVMAELAGEEA
-279 VEEAENRGVIK
+279 VEAAENGGVIR
-290 VVEDSANFVVRY
+290 VMEAGRDLVVRY

-314 LGIAT
+314 LGIASS
-319 ARRLRGRLYS
+319 RRLRGRLYS
-329 ALEQHPINSAADRIR
+329 ALKQRRINSAADRIR

-362 AAAADAI
+362 SAAEDAI

-390 VEAADLLARALLW
+390 VESADLLARALLW

-418 PDQLNEVQLARW
+418 PAELNEVQLARW

-436 NLLWAMGDA
+436 NLLWASGDA
-445 DRADEVLELV
+445 DRADEVLALV
-455 RSKVRHPK
+455 RARIAHPK
-463 IALILTGLAS
+463 IGLITTGLAA
-473 ACAVNENRLDDA
+473 ACAVSENRLADA
-485 FDAAE
+485 LREAE
-490 QVMNACDSGT
+490 QVMRA
-500 ADTAPPWAVWWA
+500 ADAPPWAVWWA

-519 LALMGRGAAARQ
+519 AALRGRAADARH
-531 YAERGHEVEAH
+531 YADRGREVEPH

-558 LTLTGD
+558 LVLTGD
-564 LEAARRCATAYFGYS
+564 LDAAAHRATEYFGYS

-596 VDVACGRFPDGID
+596 VDVARGRFAAGID

-614 LAALSAEGAAAWMFP
+614 LAALTAEGAAAWMFP

-643 TAEAAEAIEGAAARG
+643 PAEAAESIAEADARG
-658 GRHSAVYEA
+658 GRHSAVYEP
-667 QLDIARA
+667 QLEIARA
-674 WLAGAEG
+674 CLAAAEG
-681 ARTDAIRTAL
+681 AVSTAVERAL
-691 EAADAA
+691 RAADAA
-697 ARAHQHAI
+697 ARSDQHAV
-705 EAVALHTAA
+705 EALALHTAA
-714 RFGEHSVAGRLA
+714 RFGAGSVAERLA
-726 DLAARVDGELVQVQ
+726 DLAHRVDGPLVRAQ
-740 ARHAVALAAHDGP
+740 ARHAVALAEHDGA
-753 GLDTASAE
+753 GLDAAAAD
-761 FERIGALLSAA
+761 FERLGAHLSAA

-777 AASAHE
+777 AAAVHD

-789 RLLESAAAAN
+789 RLLESAAHAN
-799 RLAAACGG
+799 RLAAVCGG
-807 AGTPALRQAA
+807 AATPALRDAA
-817 QPLPLTVRER
+817 RPLPLTTRER

-832 VAAGLTNR
+832 VAAGLSNR

-858 RACIKL
+858 RACTKL

-873 ALLRGESAS
+873 ALLRGESAG

>member
-1 MNSAIYS
+1 
-8 MGMARNWPMVERAT
+8 MARNWPMVER
-22 EFEAIRATLTGTERV
+22 ENELESIRSALTGGDFV
-37 GAVLTGDAGVG
+37 GVVLTGDAGVG
-48 KTTLARQAAAAAGS
+48 KTTLARMATASAG
-62 TIRWVAGTES
+62 TVRWVAGTES

-92 PVTFMSAA
+92 PVTFMAAA
-100 REALLADGP
+100 REALLADGH

-140 VTVRSG
+140 ATVRSG
-146 VHVPDAVTS
+146 VQVPDAITS

-162 VRIDLNPFTQQQSVD
+162 LRIDLKPFTQRQSVE

-196 ESSGGNALFLRHLVE
+196 ESSGGNALFLRHLVD
-211 GALDAGALRQVNG
+211 GALEAGTLRQVNG

-240 LLEDRVEQLPEPVLR
+240 LLEDRVEQLPESVLR

-267 LEVMARLAGDEA
+267 LDVLAEIAGEEA
-279 VEEAENRGVIK
+279 VESAETRGLIRI
-290 VVEDSANFVVRY
+290 VENGHQLLVRY

-314 LGIAT
+314 LGIAS

-329 ALEQHPINSAADRIR
+329 SLKDRPVNSASERIR

-354 SADLELFE
+354 SADLELFQ

-369 GLANL
+369 SLANL

-385 ERRGG
+385 ERQGG

-403 QGHRIEAERTLASFD
+403 QGHRIEAERTLAGFD
-418 PDQLNEVQLARW
+418 PDQLTEVQLARW
-430 GSTRVS
+430 GSTRVA
-436 NLLWAMGDA
+436 NLLWSMGDA
-445 DRADEVLELV
+445 DRADEVLASV
-455 RSKVRHPK
+455 RKRVSHPK
-463 IALILTGLAS
+463 IIAALDGLAS
-473 ACAVNENRLDDA
+473 ACAVNENRIEEA
-485 FDAAE
+485 FTLAE
-490 QVMNACDSGT
+490 SVMST
-500 ADTAPPWAVWWA
+500 PEAPPWAVYWA

-519 LALMGRGAAARQ
+519 LALMGRGEAARQ
-531 YAERGHEVEAH
+531 YAARGHAVEPH
-542 IDGLNRFMST
+542 IDGLNRFMFT

-558 LTLTGD
+558 LTFTGE
-564 LEAARRCATAYFGYS
+564 LEAARGCANRPYPFSS
-579 APGQYLAWGM
+579 AGQYLAWGLA
-589 SKILQGT
+589 KILQGT
-596 VDVACGRFPDGID
+596 VDVAQGKFPQGID

-614 LAALSAEGAAAWMFP
+614 LAALTTEGAAAWMFP
-629 ARIRLAEAYAALGR
+629 AQLRLAEAYSALGR
-643 TAEAAEAIEGAAARG
+643 SADAAEAIAAASFRG

-667 QLDIARA
+667 LLDLARA
-674 WLAGAEG
+674 MQAAAEG
-681 ARTDAIRTAL
+681 TATPAVRLAIG
-691 EAADAA
+691 AADLA
-697 ARAHQHAI
+697 ARSHQHAV
-705 EAVALHTAA
+705 EAMALHTAA
-714 RFGEHSVAGRLA
+714 RFGDATVAGRLA
-726 DLAARVDGELVQVQ
+726 DLAARIDGRLVQVQ
-740 ARHAVALAAHDGP
+740 ARHAVAVAAHDGH
-753 GLDTASAE
+753 GLDTAAAE
-761 FERIGALLSAA
+761 FESIGAMLSAA

-789 RLLESAAAAN
+789 RLLESAATAN

-807 AGTPALRQAA
+807 ASTPALRQSA
-817 QPLPLTVRER
+817 QPLPLTARER

-832 VAAGLTNR
+832 VAAGLSNR

-864 DVTDRESLA
+864 DVTDREALA
-873 ALLRGESAS
+873 DLMRGGTSSGSTVN

>member
-1 MNSAIYS
+1 
-8 MGMARNWPMVERAT
+8 MARNWPMIERGH
-22 EFEAIRATLTGTERV
+22 ELDAIRAALTGTEFV

-48 KTTLARQAAAAAGS
+48 KTTLARQTTAAVGGNV
-62 TIRWVAGTES
+62 RWVAGTES

-92 PVTFMSAA
+92 PVTFMAAA
-100 REALLADGP
+100 REALLADGD

-125 TLLLQLAIDKAAHIV
+125 TLLLQLAIDKAARIV
-140 VTVRSG
+140 CTVRSG
-146 VHVPDAVTS
+146 VQVPDAVTS

-162 VRIDLNPFTQQQSVD
+162 LRIDLRPFTQRQSVE

-211 GALDAGALRQVNG
+211 GALEAGTLRQVNG

-240 LLEDRVEQLPEPVLR
+240 LLEDRVEQLPESVLR

-267 LEVMARLAGDEA
+267 LDVLAELAGEEA
-279 VEEAENRGVIK
+279 VESAESRGVIRI
-290 VVEDSANFVVRY
+290 VENTHQLLVRY

-314 LGIAT
+314 LGIAS

-329 ALEQHPINSAADRIR
+329 SLKERPIKSASDRIR

-354 SADLELFE
+354 SADLELFV
-362 AAAADAI
+362 AASEDAI
-369 GLANL
+369 GLANI

-390 VEAADLLARALLW
+390 LEAADLLARALLW

-418 PDQLNEVQLARW
+418 PDQLDEVQLARW
-430 GSTRVS
+430 GSTRVA

-445 DRADEVLELV
+445 DRANEVLALV
-455 RSKVRHPK
+455 RGKVTHPR
-463 IALILTGLAS
+463 IALTLQGLAS
-473 ACAVNENRLDDA
+473 ACAVNENRLEDA
-485 FDAAE
+485 FVDAE
-490 QVMNACDSGT
+490 QVMET
-500 ADTAPPWAVWWA
+500 ADAPPWAVWWA
-512 AFGGGLA
+512 SFGGGLA
-519 LALMGRGAAARQ
+519 LALMGRGEAARQ
-531 YAERGHEVEAH
+531 YADRGHQVESH

-564 LEAARRCATAYFGYS
+564 LESARHCASTYFGYS
-579 APGQYLAWGM
+579 APGQFLAWGL
-589 SKILQGT
+589 SRILQGT
-596 VDVACGRFPDGID
+596 VNVAQGRFPDGIE

-614 LAALSAEGAAAWMFP
+614 LAALHTEGAAAWMFP
-629 ARIRLAEAYAALGR
+629 ARIRLAEAYSALGR
-643 TAEAAEAIEGAAARG
+643 AAEAAETIAEAVSRG
-658 GRHSAVYEA
+658 GRHSAVYEPQLQIA
-667 QLDIARA
+667 QA
-674 WLAGAEG
+674 WQAAAEG
-681 ARTDAIRTAL
+681 TVTPAVRLAIG
-691 EAADAA
+691 AADAA

-705 EAVALHTAA
+705 EAMALHTAA
-714 RFGEHSVAGRLA
+714 RFGDHTVAGRLA
-726 DLAARVDGELVQVQ
+726 DLAARIDGRLVQVQ
-740 ARHAVALAAHDGP
+740 ARHAVAVASNDGP
-753 GLDTASAE
+753 GLDTAAAQ
-761 FERIGALLSAA
+761 FEELGALLSAA

-783 RAGDRR
+783 RSGDRR
-789 RLLESAAAAN
+789 RLLESAATAN

-807 AGTPALRQAA
+807 ASTPALRQSA
-817 QPLPLTVRER
+817 QPLPLTARER

-832 VAAGLTNR
+832 VAAGLSNR

-864 DVTDRESLA
+864 DVTDREALA
-873 ALLRGESAS
+873 ELMRGEPPSGKQRG

>member
-1 MNSAIYS
+1 MI
-8 MGMARNWPMVERAT
+8 ERGS
-22 EFEAIRATLTGTERV
+22 ELDVLRAALTGTEFV
-37 GAVLTGDAGVG
+37 GAVLFGDAGVG
-48 KTTLARQAAAAAGS
+48 KTTLARQAATSLGGN
-62 TIRWVAGTES
+62 IRWVAGTES

-92 PVTFMSAA
+92 PVTFMAAA
-100 REALLADGP
+100 REALLADGH

-125 TLLLQLAIDKAAHIV
+125 TLLLQLAIDKAARIV
-140 VTVRSG
+140 CTVRSG
-146 VHVPDAVTS
+146 VTVPDAVTS

-162 VRIDLNPFTQQQSVD
+162 LRIDLSPFTERQSVE

-211 GALDAGALRQVNG
+211 GALEAGTLRQVNG

-240 LLEDRVEQLPEPVLR
+240 LLEDRVEQLPDEVLR

-267 LEVMARLAGDEA
+267 LDVMAELTGEEA
-279 VEEAENRGVIK
+279 VENAESRGVIRI
-290 VVEDSANFVVRY
+290 VENGHQLLVRY

-314 LGIAT
+314 LGIAS

-329 ALEQHPINSAADRIR
+329 SLKERPVKSASDRIR
-344 LAELALDSDK
+344 LAELALDSDR

-362 AAAADAI
+362 AAAEDAI
-369 GLANL
+369 GLANI

-418 PDQLNEVQLARW
+418 ADQLDEVQLARW
-430 GSTRVS
+430 GSTRVA

-445 DRADEVLELV
+445 DRADEVLALV
-455 RSKVRHPK
+455 RGKVRHPK
-463 IALILTGLAS
+463 IQLTLQGLAS
-473 ACAVNENRLDDA
+473 ACAVNENRLQDA
-485 FDAAE
+485 FLDAE
-490 QVMNACDSGT
+490 GVMST
-500 ADTAPPWAVWWA
+500 PRAPAWAVWWS
-512 AFGGGLA
+512 AFGGGLS
-519 LALMGRGAAARQ
+519 LALMGRGDAARA
-531 YAERGHEVEAH
+531 YAARGHEVESE

-564 LEAARRCATAYFGYS
+564 LPSARLCATAYFGYS
-579 APGQYLAWGM
+579 APGQYLAWGL

-596 VDVACGRFPDGID
+596 VDVAQGRFLDGVE

-614 LAALSAEGAAAWMFP
+614 LAALTAEGAAAWMFP
-629 ARIRLAEAYAALGR
+629 ARIRLAEAYSALGR
-643 TAEAAEAIEGAAARG
+643 AGEAADSIAEAIARG
-658 GRHSAVYEA
+658 GRHSAVYEP
-667 QLDIARA
+667 QLEIARA
-674 WLAGAEG
+674 WQAAAEG
-681 ARTDAIRTAL
+681 TVTPAVRLAIG
-691 EAADAA
+691 AADSA
-697 ARAHQHAI
+697 ARSNQHAI
-705 EAVALHTAA
+705 EAMALHTAA
-714 RFGEHSVAGRLA
+714 RFGDTSVAGRLA
-726 DLAARVDGELVQVQ
+726 DLAARIDGRMVQVQ
-740 ARHAVALAAHDGP
+740 ARHAVAVASHDGP
-753 GLDTASAE
+753 GLDAAATE
-761 FERIGALLSAA
+761 FEEIGALLSAA

-783 RAGDRR
+783 RSGDRR
-789 RLLESAAAAN
+789 RLLESAATAN

-807 AGTPALRQAA
+807 AGTPALRQSA
-817 QPLPLTVRER
+817 QPLPLTARER

-832 VAAGLTNR
+832 VAAGLSNR

-864 DVTDRESLA
+864 DVTDREALA
-873 ALLRGESAS
+873 DLMRGEPPSGKQRN

>member
-1 MNSAIYS
+1 MI
-8 MGMARNWPMVERAT
+8 ERGG
-22 EFEAIRATLTGTERV
+22 EAESIRAALTGPDYV
-37 GAVLTGDAGVG
+37 GAILTGDAGVG
-48 KTTLARQAAAAAGS
+48 KTTLARQATGAVGGNV
-62 TIRWVAGTES
+62 RWVAGTES

-92 PVTFMSAA
+92 PVTFMAAA
-100 REALLADGP
+100 REALLADGE

-125 TLLLQLAIDKAAHIV
+125 TLLLQLAIDKAARIV
-140 VTVRSG
+140 CTVRSG
-146 VHVPDAVTS
+146 VQVPDAVTS

-162 VRIDLNPFTQQQSVD
+162 LRIDLSPFSEPQSVE

-190 TANLMW
+190 TANLIW

-211 GALDAGALRQVNG
+211 GALEAGTLRQVNG

-240 LLEDRVEQLPEPVLR
+240 LLEDRVEQLPESVLR

-267 LEVMARLAGDEA
+267 LDVLAELAGEDA
-279 VEEAENRGVIK
+279 VEQAETRGVIRI
-290 VVEDSANFVVRY
+290 VENGHQLLVRY

-314 LGIAT
+314 LGIAS

-329 ALEQHPINSAADRIR
+329 SLRERPIKSASDRIR

-369 GLANL
+369 GLANI

-390 VEAADLLARALLW
+390 VESADLLARALLW

-445 DRADEVLELV
+445 DRADEVLALV
-455 RSKVRHPK
+455 RSRVRHPK
-463 IALILTGLAS
+463 IVLTLQGLAS
-473 ACAVNENRLDDA
+473 ACEVNENLLEDA
-485 FDAAE
+485 FNNAEAVMSTSDAPA
-490 QVMNACDSGT
+490 
-500 ADTAPPWAVWWA
+500 WAVWWA
-512 AFGGGLA
+512 SFGGGLA
-519 LALMGRGAAARQ
+519 LALMGRSAAARE
-531 YAERGHEVEAH
+531 YTLRGHQVEEQV
-542 IDGLNRFMST
+542 DGPTRFMSA

-558 LTLTGD
+558 LTFTGE
-564 LEAARRCATAYFGYS
+564 LEAARRCASGYFGYS
-579 APGQYLAWGM
+579 APGQYLAWGL

-596 VDVACGRFPDGID
+596 VDVAQGHFPDGVE

-614 LAALSAEGAAAWMFP
+614 LAALTAEGAAAWMFP
-629 ARIRLAEAYAALGR
+629 ARIRLAEAYSAMGR
-643 TAEAAEAIEGAAARG
+643 AAEAAETIAEARERG
-658 GRHSAVYEA
+658 GRHSAVYEP
-667 QLDIARA
+667 QLEIARA
-674 WLAGAEG
+674 WQAAAEG
-681 ARTDAIRTAL
+681 TVGPAVRLAIG
-691 EAADAA
+691 AADAA
-697 ARAHQHAI
+697 ARSHQHAI
-705 EAVALHTAA
+705 EALALHTAA
-714 RFGEHSVAGRLA
+714 RFGDRNVAGRLA
-726 DLAARVDGELVQVQ
+726 DLAARIDGAMVQVQ
-740 ARHAVALAAHDGP
+740 SRHAVAVASQDGP
-753 GLDTASAE
+753 GLDAAAAE
-761 FERIGALLSAA
+761 FERMGALLSAA

-777 AASAHE
+777 AASVHE
-783 RAGDRR
+783 RRGDRR
-789 RLLESAAAAN
+789 RLLESAATAN

-807 AGTPALRQAA
+807 ASTPALRQSA
-817 QPLPLTVRER
+817 QPLPLTARER

-832 VAAGLTNR
+832 VAAGLSNR

-858 RACIKL
+858 RACMKL
-864 DVTDRESLA
+864 DVTDREALA
-873 ALLRGESAS
+873 DLMRGEPPRGKQR

>member
-1 MNSAIYS
+1 
-8 MGMARNWPMVERAT
+8 MARNWPMIERAGHL
-22 EFEAIRATLTGTERV
+22 ESIRAALTGPEFV

-48 KTTLARQAAAAAGS
+48 KTTLARQATAALGANV
-62 TIRWVAGTES
+62 RWVAGTES

-92 PVTFMSAA
+92 PVTFMAAA
-100 REALLADGP
+100 REALLADGEV
-109 TIIGV
+109 IIGV

-125 TLLLQLAIDKAAHIV
+125 TLLLQLAIDKAARIV
-140 VTVRSG
+140 CTVRSG
-146 VHVPDAVTS
+146 VSVPDAVTS

-162 VRIDLNPFTQQQSVD
+162 LRIDLRPFTERQSVE

-211 GALDAGALRQVNG
+211 GALEAGTLRQVNG

-240 LLEDRVEQLPEPVLR
+240 LLEDRVEQLPEAVLR

-267 LEVMARLAGDEA
+267 LDVLAELAGEEA
-279 VEEAENRGVIK
+279 VESAESRGVVRI
-290 VVEDSANFVVRY
+290 VENGHQLLVRY

-314 LGIAT
+314 LGIAS

-329 ALEQHPINSAADRIR
+329 SLKERPVRSASDRIR

-354 SADLELFE
+354 SADLELFV
-362 AAAADAI
+362 AASEDAI
-369 GLANL
+369 GLANI

-430 GSTRVS
+430 GSTRVA

-445 DRADEVLELV
+445 DRADEVLALV
-455 RSKVRHPK
+455 RGRVTHPK
-463 IALILTGLAS
+463 IALTLTGLAS
-473 ACAVNENRLDDA
+473 ACAVNENRVDDA
-485 FDAAE
+485 IADAE
-490 QVMNACDSGT
+490 QVMSS
-500 ADTAPPWAVWWA
+500 ADAPPWAVWWA
-512 AFGGGLA
+512 SFGGGLA
-519 LALMGRGAAARQ
+519 LALTGRAERARA
-531 YAERGHEVEAH
+531 YADRGHEVESH

-558 LTLTGD
+558 LTFTGD
-564 LEAARRCATAYFGYS
+564 LAAARRCASGYFGYS
-579 APGQYLAWGM
+579 APGQYLAWGF
-589 SKILQGT
+589 SRILQGT
-596 VDVACGRFPDGID
+596 VDVAQGRFPDGIE

-614 LAALSAEGAAAWMFP
+614 LAALHAEGAAAWMFP
-629 ARIRLAEAYAALGR
+629 ARIRLAEAYSALGR
-643 TAEAAEAIEGAAARG
+643 AAEAAESIAEAVARG
-658 GRHSAVYEA
+658 GRHSAVYEP
-667 QLDIARA
+667 QLQIARA
-674 WLAGAEG
+674 WQAAAEG
-681 ARTDAIRTAL
+681 TVSPAVRTAL

-697 ARAHQHAI
+697 GAAHQHAI
-705 EAVALHTAA
+705 EAMALHSAA
-714 RFGEHSVAGRLA
+714 RFGEHGVADRLR
-726 DLAARVDGELVQVQ
+726 DLASRVDGRLVQLQ
-740 ARHAVALAAHDGP
+740 ARHAVALAAGDG
-753 GLDTASAE
+753 GELDSVASE
-761 FERIGALLSAA
+761 FEEIGVLLSAA

-777 AASAHE
+777 AASAHD
-783 RAGDRR
+783 RSGDRR
-789 RLLESAAAAN
+789 RLLESAATAS

-807 AGTPALRQAA
+807 ASTPALRQSA
-817 QPLPLTVRER
+817 QPLPLTARER

-832 VAAGLTNR
+832 VAAGLSNR

-864 DVTDRESLA
+864 DVTDREALA
-873 ALLRGESAS
+873 ELMRGGSAGGKARG

>member
-1 MNSAIYS
+1 
-8 MGMARNWPMVERAT
+8 MVER
-22 EFEAIRATLTGTERV
+22 ENELESIRSALTGGDFV
-37 GAVLTGDAGVG
+37 GVVLTGDAGVG
-48 KTTLARQAAAAAGS
+48 KTTLARMATAAAGNV
-62 TIRWVAGTES
+62 RWVAGTES

-92 PVTFMSAA
+92 PVTFMAAA
-100 REALLADGP
+100 REALLADGH

-125 TLLLQLAIDKAAHIV
+125 TLLLQLAIDRAAHIV
-140 VTVRSG
+140 ATVRSG
-146 VHVPDAVTS
+146 VQVPDAITS

-162 VRIDLNPFTQQQSVD
+162 LRIDLAPFTQRQSVE

-196 ESSGGNALFLRHLVE
+196 ESSGGNALFLRHLVD
-211 GALDAGALRQVNG
+211 GALEAGTLRQVNG

-240 LLEDRVEQLPEPVLR
+240 LLEDRVEQLPETVLR

-267 LEVMARLAGDEA
+267 LDVLSEIAGEEA
-279 VEEAENRGVIK
+279 VESAETRGLIRI
-290 VVEDSANFVVRY
+290 VENGHQLLVRY

-314 LGIAT
+314 LGIAS

-329 ALEQHPINSAADRIR
+329 SLKDRPVNSASERIR

-354 SADLELFE
+354 SADLELFL

-369 GLANL
+369 SLANL

-385 ERRGG
+385 ERQGG

-403 QGHRIEAERTLASFD
+403 QGHRIEAERTLAGFD
-418 PDQLNEVQLARW
+418 PDQLTEVQLARW

-445 DRADEVLELV
+445 DRADAVLDSV
-455 RSKVRHPK
+455 RSRVSHPK
-463 IALILTGLAS
+463 IIAALDGLAS
-473 ACAVNENRLDDA
+473 ACAVNENRIEEAITL
-485 FDAAE
+485 AE
-490 QVMNACDSGT
+490 SVMST
-500 ADTAPPWAVWWA
+500 PEAPPWAVYWA

-519 LALMGRGAAARQ
+519 LALMGRGEAARQ
-531 YAERGHEVEAH
+531 YAARGHSVEPH
-542 IDGLNRFMST
+542 IDGLNRFMFT

-558 LTLTGD
+558 LTFTGELD
-564 LEAARRCATAYFGYS
+564 TARTCASRPYPFS
-579 APGQYLAWGM
+579 SPGQYLAWGLV
-589 SKILQGT
+589 KILQGT
-596 VDVACGRFPDGID
+596 VDVAQGKFPQGID

-614 LAALSAEGAAAWMFP
+614 LAALTTEGAAAWMFP
-629 ARIRLAEAYAALGR
+629 AQLRLAEAYSALGR
-643 TAEAAEAIEGAAARG
+643 PAEASEAIAAAAFRG
-658 GRHSAVYEA
+658 GRHSAVYGALLE
-667 QLDIARA
+667 LARA
-674 WLAGAEG
+674 MQAGAEG
-681 ARTDAIRTAL
+681 TATPAVRLAIG
-691 EAADAA
+691 AADLA
-697 ARAHQHAI
+697 ARSRQHAV
-705 EAVALHTAA
+705 EAMALHTAA
-714 RFGEHSVAGRLA
+714 RFGDPSVAGRLA
-726 DLAARVDGELVQVQ
+726 DLAARIDGRLVQVQ
-740 ARHAVALAAHDGP
+740 ARHAVAVAAHDGP
-753 GLDTASAE
+753 GLDTAAAE
-761 FERIGALLSAA
+761 FESIGAMLSAA

-789 RLLESAAAAN
+789 RLLESAATAN

-807 AGTPALRQAA
+807 ASTPALRQSA
-817 QPLPLTVRER
+817 QPLPLTARER

-832 VAAGLTNR
+832 VAAGLSNR

-864 DVTDRESLA
+864 DVTDREALA
-873 ALLRGESAS
+873 DLMRGGTSSSSTAN

>member
-1 MNSAIYS
+1 MI
-8 MGMARNWPMVERAT
+8 ERGN
-22 EFEAIRATLTGTERV
+22 ELRAIRAALTGAEFV

-48 KTTLARQAAAAAGS
+48 KTTLARQATAAGGGS
-62 TIRWVAGTES
+62 IRWVAGTES

-92 PVTFMSAA
+92 PVTFMAAA
-100 REALLADGP
+100 REALLADGHA
-109 TIIGV
+109 TIGV

-125 TLLLQLAIDKAAHIV
+125 TLLLQLAIDKAARIV
-140 VTVRSG
+140 CTVRSG
-146 VHVPDAVTS
+146 VSVPDAVTS

-162 VRIDLNPFTQQQSVD
+162 LRVDLSPFTQRQSVE

-211 GALDAGALRQVNG
+211 GALEAGTLKQVNG

-240 LLEDRVEQLPEPVLR
+240 LLEDRVEQLPEKVLR

-267 LEVMARLAGDEA
+267 LDVLAELAGEEA
-279 VEEAENRGVIK
+279 VEAAESRGVIRI
-290 VVEDSANFVVRY
+290 VENSHQLLVRY

-314 LGIAT
+314 LGIAS

-329 ALEQHPINSAADRIR
+329 SLKERPIKSASDRIR

-362 AAAADAI
+362 AAAEDAI
-369 GLANL
+369 GLANI

-418 PDQLNEVQLARW
+418 PDRLNEVQLTRW

-445 DRADEVLELV
+445 DHADEVLQLV
-455 RSKVRHPK
+455 RGKVTHPK
-463 IALILTGLAS
+463 LQSILHGLAS
-473 ACAVNENRLDDA
+473 ACEVNENRLAEAIVDA
-485 FDAAE
+485 E
-490 QVMNACDSGT
+490 YVMST
-500 ADTAPPWAVWWA
+500 PKAPQWAVWWA
-512 AFGGGLA
+512 SFGGGLA
-519 LALMGRGAAARQ
+519 LALMGRGAAARE
-531 YAERGHEVEAH
+531 YAARGHEVESH

-558 LTLTGD
+558 LTFTGD
-564 LEAARRCATAYFGYS
+564 LVAARRCATAYFGYS
-579 APGQYLAWGM
+579 APGQYLAWGL

-596 VDVACGRFPDGID
+596 VDVARGRFVDGIE

-614 LAALSAEGAAAWMFP
+614 LAALATEGAAAWMFP
-629 ARIRLAEAYAALGR
+629 ARIRLAEAYSALGR
-643 TAEAAEAIEGAAARG
+643 AGEAAETIAEAVRRG
-658 GRHSAVYEA
+658 GRHSAVYEP
-667 QLDIARA
+667 QLEIARA
-674 WLAGAEG
+674 WQAAAEG
-681 ARTDAIRTAL
+681 TATPAVRLAIG
-691 EAADAA
+691 AADAA
-697 ARAHQHAI
+697 AGADQYAI
-705 EAVALHTAA
+705 EAMALHTAA
-714 RFGEHSVAGRLA
+714 RFGDHTVAERLA
-726 DLAARVDGELVQVQ
+726 DIAARIDGRLVQAQ
-740 ARHAVALAAHDGP
+740 ARHAVAVAAHDGP
-753 GLDTASAE
+753 GLDAAAAE
-761 FERIGALLSAA
+761 FEEIGVLLSAA

-789 RLLESAAAAN
+789 RLLESAATAN

-807 AGTPALRQAA
+807 ASTPALRQSA
-817 QPLPLTVRER
+817 QPLPLTARER

-864 DVTDRESLA
+864 DVTDREALA
-873 ALLRGESAS
+873 ELMRGEPPSGKQRG

>member
-1 MNSAIYS
+1 
-8 MGMARNWPMVERAT
+8 MARNWPMIERES
-22 EFEAIRATLTGTERV
+22 EFEAIRAALTGSQHV
-37 GAVLTGDAGVG
+37 GVVLTGDAGVG
-48 KTTLARQAAAAAGS
+48 KTTLARQATAAIGGN
-62 TIRWVAGTES
+62 TRWVAGTES

-100 REALLADGP
+100 REALLADGHA
-109 TIIGV
+109 IIGV

-146 VHVPDAVTS
+146 VQVPDAVTS

-162 VRIDLNPFTQQQSVD
+162 LRIDLRPFTQRQSVH

-211 GALDAGALRQVNG
+211 GALEAGSLRQVNG

-267 LEVMARLAGDEA
+267 LDVLAGLAGEEA
-279 VEEAENRGVIK
+279 VEQAENRGVIR
-290 VVEDSANFVVRY
+290 VVENSHQLIVRY

-314 LGIAT
+314 LGIAS

-329 ALEQHPINSAADRIR
+329 SLRERPINSAADRIR

-354 SADLELFE
+354 SADLELFV
-362 AAAADAI
+362 ASAADAI
-369 GLANL
+369 ALANL

-385 ERRGG
+385 ERQGG

-418 PDQLNEVQLARW
+418 PDQLNQVQLARW
-430 GSTRVS
+430 GSTRVA

-445 DRADEVLELV
+445 DRADEVLDLV
-455 RSKVRHPK
+455 RGKAVHPR
-463 IALILTGLAS
+463 IAAIFTGLAS
-473 ACAVNENRLDDA
+473 ACATNENRLDEG
-485 FDAAE
+485 FTLAE
-490 QVMNACDSGT
+490 SVISMPD
-500 ADTAPPWAVWWA
+500 APPWAVWWA

-519 LALMGRGAAARQ
+519 LALMGRGEAARE
-531 YAERGHEVEAH
+531 YAARGRDVEAH
-542 IDGLNRFMST
+542 IDGLNLFMSA

-558 LTLTGD
+558 LTFTGD
-564 LEAARRCATAYFGYS
+564 LEAARRCATSYFGYS
-579 APGQYLAWGM
+579 SPGQYLAWGM

-596 VDVACGRFPDGID
+596 ADVAGGRFLDGIEH
-609 NLEQA
+609 LEQA
-614 LAALSAEGAAAWMFP
+614 LAALHAEGAAAWMLP
-629 ARIRLAEAYAALGR
+629 ARIRLAEAYSALGR
-643 TAEAAEAIEGAAARG
+643 CTEAAEAIAEAAARH
-658 GRHSAVYEA
+658 GRHTAVYEPQIELA
-667 QLDIARA
+667 KA
-674 WLAGAEG
+674 WLAAAEG
-681 ARTDAIRTAL
+681 TVTPAVRLAMN
-691 EAADAA
+691 AADAA
-697 ARAHQHAI
+697 ARGQQHAI
-705 EAVALHTAA
+705 EAIALHTAA
-714 RFGEHSVAGRLA
+714 RLGETSVAGRLA
-726 DLAARVDGELVQVQ
+726 DLAAKVDGRLVQAQ
-740 ARHAVALAAHDGP
+740 ARHAVALAAHDGS
-753 GLDTASAE
+753 GLDTAAAE
-761 FERIGALLSAA
+761 FERMGVLLSAA

-777 AASAHE
+777 AATAHE

-807 AGTPALRQAA
+807 AATPALRQAA
-817 QPLPLTVRER
+817 QPLPLTARER

-832 VAAGLTNR
+832 VAAGLSNR

-858 RACIKL
+858 RACIKM

-873 ALLRGESAS
+873 ALMRGEAGS

>member
-1 MNSAIYS
+1 
-8 MGMARNWPMVERAT
+8 MARNWPMIERGS
-22 EFEAIRATLTGTERV
+22 ELESLRATLTGTKFV

-48 KTTLARQAAAAAGS
+48 KTTLARQAAAAIGGN
-62 TIRWVAGTES
+62 IRWVAGTES

-92 PVTFMSAA
+92 PVTFMAAA
-100 REALLADGP
+100 REALLADGH

-140 VTVRSG
+140 CTVRSG
-146 VHVPDAVTS
+146 VAVPDAVTS

-162 VRIDLNPFTQQQSVD
+162 LRIDLSPFTEHQSVE

-211 GALDAGALRQVNG
+211 GALEAGSLRQVNG

-240 LLEDRVEQLPEPVLR
+240 LLEDRVEQLPDDVLR

-267 LEVMARLAGDEA
+267 LDVLAELAGEEA
-279 VEEAENRGVIK
+279 VESAESRGVIK
-290 VVEDSANFVVRY
+290 IAENTDQLLVRY
-302 NHPLFGEVIRRR
+302 THPLFGEVIRRR
-314 LGIAT
+314 LGIAS

-329 ALEQHPINSAADRIR
+329 SLRERPIKSASDRIR

-362 AAAADAI
+362 AAAEDAI
-369 GLANL
+369 GLANI

-385 ERRGG
+385 ERSGG

-418 PDQLNEVQLARW
+418 VDKLNEIQLARW
-430 GSTRVS
+430 GSTRVA

-445 DRADEVLELV
+445 DRADEVLTLV
-455 RSKVRHPK
+455 RGKATHPR
-463 IALILTGLAS
+463 IQLILQGLAS
-473 ACAVNENRLDDA
+473 ACAVYENRLEDA
-485 FDAAE
+485 FVDAE
-490 QVMNACDSGT
+490 QVMSNPDS
-500 ADTAPPWAVWWA
+500 PPWAVWWA

-519 LALMGRGAAARQ
+519 LALMGRAEAARV
-531 YAERGHEVEAH
+531 YTARGHQVEAE
-542 IDGLNRFMST
+542 IDGLNRFVPT

-564 LEAARRCATAYFGYS
+564 MDAARRCATAYFGYA
-579 APGQYLAWGM
+579 APGQYLAWGF
-589 SKILQGT
+589 SKGLQGT
-596 VDVACGRFPDGID
+596 VDVAQGRFLEGIE

-614 LAALSAEGAAAWMFP
+614 LAALTSEGAFAWMFP
-629 ARIRLAEAYAALGR
+629 ARLRLAEAYSALGR
-643 TAEAAEAIEGAAARG
+643 AAEAAETIAEATATG
-658 GRHSAVYEA
+658 GRHSAVYGEP
-667 QLDIARA
+667 QLGIVRA
-674 WLAGAEG
+674 WHAAAEG
-681 ARTDAIRTAL
+681 TVTPAIRLAL
-691 EAADAA
+691 GAADAA
-697 ARAHQHAI
+697 ARSNQHAV
-705 EAVALHTAA
+705 EAMALHTAA
-714 RFGEHSVAGRLA
+714 RFGDHTVAGRLA
-726 DLAARVDGELVQVQ
+726 DLAARIDGRLVQIQ
-740 ARHAVALAAHDGP
+740 ARHAVALASHDGP
-753 GLDTASAE
+753 GLDTAAAE
-761 FERIGALLSAA
+761 FEEIGVLLSAA
-772 DAAAQ
+772 DAAAH

-783 RAGDRR
+783 RSGDRR

-807 AGTPALRQAA
+807 ATTPALRQSA
-817 QPLPLTVRER
+817 QPLPLTARER

-832 VAAGLTNR
+832 VATGLSNR

-864 DVTDRESLA
+864 DVTDREALA
-873 ALLRGESAS
+873 ELMHGQPRVGKQR

>member
-1 MNSAIYS
+1 MI
-8 MGMARNWPMVERAT
+8 ERGH
-22 EFEAIRATLTGTERV
+22 ELDAIRAALTGTEFV

-48 KTTLARQAAAAAGS
+48 KTTLARQATAAVGGNV
-62 TIRWVAGTES
+62 RWVAGTES

-92 PVTFMSAA
+92 PVTFMAAA
-100 REALLADGP
+100 REALLADGD

-125 TLLLQLAIDKAAHIV
+125 TLLLQLAIDKAARIV
-140 VTVRSG
+140 CTVRSG
-146 VHVPDAVTS
+146 VQVPDAVTS

-162 VRIDLNPFTQQQSVD
+162 LRIDLRPFTQRQSVE

-211 GALDAGALRQVNG
+211 GALEAGTLRQVNG

-240 LLEDRVEQLPEPVLR
+240 LLEDRVEQLPESVLR

-267 LEVMARLAGDEA
+267 LDVLAELAGEEA
-279 VEEAENRGVIK
+279 VESAESRGVIRI
-290 VVEDSANFVVRY
+290 VENTHQLLVRY

-314 LGIAT
+314 LGIAS

-329 ALEQHPINSAADRIR
+329 SLKERPIKSASDRIR

-354 SADLELFE
+354 SADLELFV
-362 AAAADAI
+362 AASEDAI
-369 GLANL
+369 GLANI

-390 VEAADLLARALLW
+390 LEAADLLARALLW

-418 PDQLNEVQLARW
+418 PDQLDEVQLARW
-430 GSTRVS
+430 GSTRVA

-445 DRADEVLELV
+445 DRANEVLALV
-455 RSKVRHPK
+455 RAKVTHPR
-463 IALILTGLAS
+463 IALTLRGLAS
-473 ACAVNENRLDDA
+473 ACAVNENRLEDA
-485 FDAAE
+485 FVDAE
-490 QVMNACDSGT
+490 QVMET
-500 ADTAPPWAVWWA
+500 ADAPPWAVWWSS
-512 AFGGGLA
+512 FGGGLA
-519 LALMGRGAAARQ
+519 LALMGRGEAARQ
-531 YAERGHEVEAH
+531 YADRGHQVESH

-564 LEAARRCATAYFGYS
+564 LESARRCASTYFGYS
-579 APGQYLAWGM
+579 APGQFLAWGL
-589 SKILQGT
+589 SRILQGT
-596 VDVACGRFPDGID
+596 VDVAQGHFPDGIE

-614 LAALSAEGAAAWMFP
+614 LAALHTEGAAAWMFP
-629 ARIRLAEAYAALGR
+629 ARIRLAEAYSALGR
-643 TAEAAEAIEGAAARG
+643 APEAAETIAEAVSRG
-658 GRHSAVYEA
+658 GRHSAVYEPQLQIA
-667 QLDIARA
+667 QA
-674 WLAGAEG
+674 WQAAAEG
-681 ARTDAIRTAL
+681 TVTPAVRLAIG
-691 EAADAA
+691 AADAA

-705 EAVALHTAA
+705 EAMALHTAA
-714 RFGEHSVAGRLA
+714 RFGDHTVAGRLA
-726 DLAARVDGELVQVQ
+726 DLAARIDGRLVQVQ
-740 ARHAVALAAHDGP
+740 ARHAVAVASNDGP
-753 GLDTASAE
+753 GLDAAAAQ
-761 FERIGALLSAA
+761 FEELGALLSAA

-783 RAGDRR
+783 RSGDRR
-789 RLLESAAAAN
+789 RLLESAATAN

-807 AGTPALRQAA
+807 ASTPALRQSA
-817 QPLPLTVRER
+817 QPLPLTARER

-832 VAAGLTNR
+832 VAAGLSNR

-864 DVTDRESLA
+864 DVTDREALA
-873 ALLRGESAS
+873 ELMRGEPPSGKQRG

>member
-1 MNSAIYS
+1 
-8 MGMARNWPMVERAT
+8 MARNWPMVER
-22 EFEAIRATLTGTERV
+22 ENELESIRSALTGGDFV
-37 GAVLTGDAGVG
+37 GVVLTGDAGVG
-48 KTTLARQAAAAAGS
+48 KTTLARMATASAGNV
-62 TIRWVAGTES
+62 RWVAGTES

-92 PVTFMSAA
+92 PVTFMAAA
-100 REALLADGP
+100 REALLADGH

-140 VTVRSG
+140 ATVRSG
-146 VHVPDAVTS
+146 VQVPDAITS

-162 VRIDLNPFTQQQSVD
+162 LRIDLAPFTQRQSVE

-196 ESSGGNALFLRHLVE
+196 ESSGGNALFLRHLVD
-211 GALDAGALRQVNG
+211 GALEAGTLRQVNG

-240 LLEDRVEQLPEPVLR
+240 LLEDRVEQLPESVLR

-267 LEVMARLAGDEA
+267 LDVLSEIAGEEA
-279 VEEAENRGVIK
+279 VESAETRGLIRI
-290 VVEDSANFVVRY
+290 VENGHQLLVRY

-314 LGIAT
+314 LGIAS

-329 ALEQHPINSAADRIR
+329 SLKDRPVKSASERIR
-344 LAELALDSDK
+344 LAELALDSDR
-354 SADLELFE
+354 SADLELFL

-369 GLANL
+369 SLANL

-385 ERRGG
+385 ERQGG

-403 QGHRIEAERTLASFD
+403 QGHRIEAERTLAGFD
-418 PDQLNEVQLARW
+418 PDQLTEVQLARW

-436 NLLWAMGDA
+436 NLLWSMGDA
-445 DRADEVLELV
+445 DRADAVLESV
-455 RSKVRHPK
+455 RSRVSHPK
-463 IALILTGLAS
+463 IIAALDGLAS
-473 ACAVNENRLDDA
+473 ACAVNENRIEEA
-485 FDAAE
+485 FTLAE
-490 QVMNACDSGT
+490 SVMST
-500 ADTAPPWAVWWA
+500 PEAPPWAVYWA

-519 LALMGRGAAARQ
+519 LALMGRGEAARQ
-531 YAERGHEVEAH
+531 YAARGHSVEPH
-542 IDGLNRFMST
+542 IDGLNRFMFT

-558 LTLTGD
+558 LTFTGELD
-564 LEAARRCATAYFGYS
+564 TARKCASRPYPFS
-579 APGQYLAWGM
+579 SPGQYLAWGLV
-589 SKILQGT
+589 KILQGT
-596 VDVACGRFPDGID
+596 VDVAQGKFPQGID

-614 LAALSAEGAAAWMFP
+614 LAALTTEGAAAWMFP
-629 ARIRLAEAYAALGR
+629 AQLRLAEAYSALGR
-643 TAEAAEAIEGAAARG
+643 PAEASEAIAAASFRG
-658 GRHSAVYEA
+658 GRHSAVYGALLE
-667 QLDIARA
+667 LARA
-674 WLAGAEG
+674 MQAGAEG
-681 ARTDAIRTAL
+681 TATPAVRLAIG
-691 EAADAA
+691 AADLA
-697 ARAHQHAI
+697 ARSHQHAV
-705 EAVALHTAA
+705 EAMALHTAA
-714 RFGEHSVAGRLA
+714 RFGDPSVAGRLA
-726 DLAARVDGELVQVQ
+726 DLAARIDGRLVQVQ
-740 ARHAVALAAHDGP
+740 ARHAVAVAAHDGP
-753 GLDTASAE
+753 GLDTAAAE
-761 FERIGALLSAA
+761 FESIGAMLSAA

-789 RLLESAAAAN
+789 RLLESAATAN

-807 AGTPALRQAA
+807 ASTPALRQSA
-817 QPLPLTVRER
+817 QPLPLTARER

-832 VAAGLTNR
+832 VAAGLSNR

-864 DVTDRESLA
+864 DVTDREALA
-873 ALLRGESAS
+873 DLMRGGTSSSSTAN

>member
-1 MNSAIYS
+1 
-8 MGMARNWPMVERAT
+8 MARNWPMIERET
-22 EFEAIRATLTGTERV
+22 ELEAIRAALTGTEYV

-48 KTTLARQAAAAAGS
+48 KTTLARHATAAVGGN
-62 TIRWVAGTES
+62 IRWVAGTES

-100 REALLADGP
+100 REALLADGHA
-109 TIIGV
+109 IIGV

-140 VTVRSG
+140 ATVRSG
-146 VHVPDAVTS
+146 VQVPDAVTS

-162 VRIDLNPFTQQQSVD
+162 LRVDLNPFTQQQSVD
-177 LVESMLGGQLEGF
+177 LVEQMLGGQLEGF

-211 GALDAGALRQVNG
+211 GALEAGSLRQVNG

-240 LLEDRVEQLPEPVLR
+240 LLEDRVEQLPDSVLR

-267 LEVMARLAGDEA
+267 LDVLAEVAGEEA
-279 VEEAENRGVIK
+279 VEAAETRGLIR
-290 VVEDSANFVVRY
+290 VVENANQLIVRY

-314 LGIAT
+314 LGIAS

-329 ALEQHPINSAADRIR
+329 SLKERPINSALDRIR

-418 PDQLNEVQLARW
+418 PDQMNEVQLARW

-436 NLLWAMGDA
+436 NLFWAMGDA
-445 DRADEVLELV
+445 ERADEVLAML
-455 RSKVRHPK
+455 RTKVRHPK
-463 IALILTGLAS
+463 IVATFDGLAS
-473 ACAVNENRLDDA
+473 ACAVNENRLEDA
-485 FDAAE
+485 FSAAE
-490 QVMNACDSGT
+490 AVMESKG
-500 ADTAPPWAVWWA
+500 APPWAVWWA
-512 AFGGGLA
+512 SFGGGLA
-519 LALMGRGAAARQ
+519 LALMGKGEAARQ
-531 YAERGHEVEAH
+531 YAARGHQVESH
-542 IDGLNRFMST
+542 IDGLNRYIST

-558 LTLTGD
+558 LTFTGD
-564 LEAARRCATAYFGYS
+564 LEAARRCASGHFGYS
-579 APGQYLAWGM
+579 SAGQYLAWGM

-596 VDVACGRFPDGID
+596 VDVAQGRFLDGIEH
-609 NLEQA
+609 LEQA
-614 LAALSAEGAAAWMFP
+614 VAALTAEGAAAWHIP
-629 ARIRLAEAYAALGR
+629 ARIRLAEAYSALGR
-643 TAEAAEAIEGAAARG
+643 APEAAESIAEAIARG
-658 GRHSAVYEA
+658 GRHSAVYDP
-667 QLDIARA
+667 QLEIARA
-674 WLAGAEG
+674 CVAAAEG
-681 ARTDAIRTAL
+681 TVTPAIRLAL
-691 EAADAA
+691 GAADAA
-697 ARAHQHAI
+697 ARSHQHAI
-705 EAVALHTAA
+705 EAMALHAAA
-714 RFGEHSVAGRLA
+714 RFGDHSAAGRLA
-726 DLAARVDGELVQVQ
+726 DLAVRVDGGLVQVQ
-740 ARHAVALAAHDGP
+740 ASHAVALAAHDGP
-753 GLDTASAE
+753 GLDAAAAQ

-789 RLLESAAAAN
+789 RLLESAATAN

-807 AGTPALRQAA
+807 ASTPALRQAA
-817 QPLPLTVRER
+817 QPLPLTSRER

-832 VAAGLTNR
+832 VAAGLSNR

-858 RACIKL
+858 RACIKM
-864 DVTDRESLA
+864 DVTDRETLG
-873 ALLRGESAS
+873 ALMRGESSGGAS

>member
-1 MNSAIYS
+1 
-8 MGMARNWPMVERAT
+8 MARNWPMVER
-22 EFEAIRATLTGTERV
+22 EGELESIRSALSGGDFV

-48 KTTLARQAAAAAGS
+48 KTTLARQATAAVGGNV
-62 TIRWVAGTES
+62 RWVAGTES

-92 PVTFMSAA
+92 PVTFMAAA
-100 REALLADGP
+100 REALLADGH

-125 TLLLQLAIDKAAHIV
+125 TLLLQLAIDKAARIV
-140 VTVRSG
+140 TTVRSG
-146 VHVPDAVTS
+146 VPVPDAVTS

-162 VRIDLNPFTQQQSVD
+162 LRIDLSPFTQRQSVE

-190 TANLMW
+190 TSNLMW

-211 GALDAGALRQVNG
+211 GALEAGTLRQVNG

-267 LEVMARLAGDEA
+267 LDVLSELAGAEA
-279 VEEAENRGVIK
+279 VEAAENRGAIRI
-290 VVEDSANFVVRY
+290 VENSHQLLVRY

-314 LGIAT
+314 LGIAS

-329 ALEQHPINSAADRIR
+329 SLRERPIPSASDRIR

-369 GLANL
+369 ALANL

-403 QGHRIEAERTLASFD
+403 QGHRIEAERTLAGFD
-418 PDQLNEVQLARW
+418 PDQLNEVQLVRW

-436 NLLWAMGDA
+436 NLFWSMGDA
-445 DRADEVLELV
+445 DRAEEVLASV
-455 RSKVRHPK
+455 RSRVEHPK
-463 IALILTGLAS
+463 TALTLDGLAS
-473 ACAVNENRLDDA
+473 ACAVHENRLDDA
-485 FDAAE
+485 FQLAE
-490 QVMNACDSGT
+490 PVMNAEG
-500 ADTAPPWAVWWA
+500 APPWAVWWA

-519 LALMGRGAAARQ
+519 LAFMGRGEAARQ
-531 YAERGHEVEAH
+531 YAERGHQIESH

-558 LTLTGD
+558 LTLTGE
-564 LEAARRCATAYFGYS
+564 LEDARRCASSPYTYS
-579 APGQYLAWGM
+579 SAGQYHAWGM
-589 SKILQGT
+589 SRILQGT
-596 VDVACGRFPDGID
+596 VDVAQGRFPQGID

-614 LAALSAEGAAAWMFP
+614 LAALTMEGAATWMYP
-629 ARIRLAEAYAALGR
+629 ARLRLAEAYSALGR
-643 TAEAAEAIEGAAARG
+643 AAEAAESIALAEERG
-658 GRHSAVYEA
+658 GRHSAVYQP
-667 QLDIARA
+667 QLEIAKA
-674 WLAGAEG
+674 WQAAAEG
-681 ARTDAIRTAL
+681 TATPAIRLAL
-691 EAADAA
+691 GAADAA
-697 ARAHQHAI
+697 ARSHQHAI
-705 EAVALHTAA
+705 EAMALHTAA
-714 RFGEHSVAGRLA
+714 RFGDHSVAGRLA
-726 DLAARVDGELVQVQ
+726 DLAARVDGRLVQAQ
-740 ARHAVALAAHDGP
+740 ARHAVAVAAHDGP
-753 GLDTASAE
+753 GLDAAAAE
-761 FERIGALLSAA
+761 FETIGVLLSAA

-789 RLLESAAAAN
+789 RLLESAATAN

-807 AGTPALRQAA
+807 ASTPALRQSA
-817 QPLPLTVRER
+817 QPLPLTARER

-832 VAAGLTNR
+832 VAAGLSNR

-864 DVTDRESLA
+864 DVTDREALA
-873 ALLRGESAS
+873 ELMRGGSSFGKSEA